1 MLLLLHA
8 VRFLKSNFIFI
19 EGIVQA
25 VQSPFLPSNTTK
37 NTTAFYQNAR
47 IFCCFIQ
54 FVHLVIVY
62 KIENYFINAKN
73 IVYFEQWCYNI
84 TVLNKCT
91 VKNSGR
97 ISPMRNYE
105 PNKILNIALA
115 GHSGSGKTSVAESV
129 LYLTGNVDRLGKI
142 EDGTTFLDF
151 DPEEIKRKSSVL
163 SAVVPVEWKN
173 TKINLID
180 TPGLFDFAGG
190 VAEGIRAADSVL
202 VVVSGKDGVDV
213 GTEKVVNM
221 ATQAGKTKM
230 FFVNGLCDESAR
242 FYRVF
247 EDLKSTFGPAVCPVV
262 VPYIE
267 DGKAEVYVNLFEYRA
282 YKYTEGGKVEPTD
295 MPDLGT
301 RFDGL
306 REAIKEAVAETSEEL
321 LDKFIEGEEF
331 TPEEIILGV
340 SKGVKDGSIIPVFCG
355 DAHNTFGIDQL
366 LNSLV
371 WLAPKADFDEEVGTD
386 VNGEPVE
393 VSVSS
398 DGAAVAIVFKTVLDP
413 FVGKLSYVKVVS
425 GKIATDTPLI
435 NMRTGAAERIT
446 KVLTVK
452 GKKQEDAKYIGAGDI
467 GAIPK
472 LSNTATG
479 DTLCSPLRK
488 VALEGIDY
496 PVANYSMAVYAD
508 SKDDEEKI
516 TQGILK
522 LIEEDPT
529 LKYVH
534 NHETHE
540 RVVTGLGEQQ
550 LDVIVSKLK
559 ARYNIDVKLKKPKV
573 AYRETIRGT
582 VKVQGRHKKQSG
594 GHGQFGDV
602 WIEFSPCD
610 SDGLVFEQT
619 VVGGSV
625 PKGFF
630 PAVEKGLQ
638 DSIKKGPLAGFPVVG
653 LKANLYDGSYH
664 PVDSSEM
671 AFKTAAQIAYKNG
684 LPQAKPVLLE
694 PIGTLKV
701 AVPDSN
707 MGDVMGEV
715 NKRRGRV
722 IGIEAASNGV
732 QVIDA
737 EVPMAEMGDFN
748 TFLRQVTRGRG
759 SYTFDFVRYED
770 APNNIAQKVID
781 ETIKE

>member
-1 MLLLLHA
+1 
-8 VRFLKSNFIFI
+8 
-19 EGIVQA
+19 
-25 VQSPFLPSNTTK
+25 
-37 NTTAFYQNAR
+37 
-47 IFCCFIQ
+47 
-54 FVHLVIVY
+54 
-62 KIENYFINAKN
+62 
-73 IVYFEQWCYNI
+73 
-84 TVLNKCT
+84 
-91 VKNSGR
+91 
-97 ISPMRNYE
+97 MRNYDS
-105 PNKILNIALA
+105 KHILNIALA
-115 GHSGSGKTSVAESV
+115 GHKGSGKTSVAESM
-129 LYLTGNVDRLGKI
+129 LYLTGNVSRLGKI
-142 EDGTTFLDF
+142 EEGNTSLDY
-151 DPEEIKRKSSVL
+151 DPEEVKRKSSVL
-163 SAVVPVEWKN
+163 TAVAPVEWKN

-190 VAEGIRAADSVL
+190 IAEGMRAAESVL

-221 ATQAGKTKM
+221 ATEMGKTKM

-247 EDLKSTFGPAVCPVV
+247 EDLKTVFGPAVCPVV
-262 VPYIE
+262 VPYIN

-282 YKYTEGGKVEPTD
+282 YKYSEGGKVEPTD

-321 LDKFIEGEEF
+321 LEKFIEGEEF

-340 SKGVKDGSIIPVFCG
+340 SQGVREGTIIPVFCG
-355 DAHNTFGIDQL
+355 DAHNTYGIDQL

-371 WLAPKADFDEEVGTD
+371 WLAPKAESGTEIGSD

-393 VSVSS
+393 VTVNS
-398 DGAAVAIVFKTVLDP
+398 DGVPTAIVFKTVIDP
-413 FVGKLSYVKVVS
+413 FVGKLSYIKVLS
-425 GKIATDTPLI
+425 GKISTDTPLV
-435 NMRTGAAERIT
+435 NMRTGANERVT

-452 GKKQEDAKYIGAGDI
+452 GKKQEDTPFISAGDI

-472 LSNTATG
+472 LSDTLSG

-488 VALEGIDY
+488 VTLDGIDY
-496 PVANYSMAVYAD
+496 PVANLSMAVYAD

-522 LIEEDPT
+522 LMEEDPT
-529 LKYVH
+529 IKYVH

-559 ARYNIDVKLKKPKV
+559 SKYNIDVKLKKPKV

-602 WIEFSPCD
+602 WIEFSPSD
-610 SDGLVFEQT
+610 SDGLEFTQT

-638 DSIKKGPLAGFPVVG
+638 DSMKKGTLAGYPVVG
-653 LKANLYDGSYH
+653 VKANLYDGSYH

-671 AFKTAAQIAYKNG
+671 SFKMAASIAFKNG
-684 LPQAKPVLLE
+684 ITQAKPTLLE
-694 PIGTLKV
+694 PIGSLKV
-701 AVPDSN
+701 TVPETHT
-707 MGDVMGEV
+707 GDIMGEV
-715 NKRRGRV
+715 TKRRGRV
-722 IGIEAASNGV
+722 IGMDSTPNGM
-732 QVIDA
+732 QVIEA

-748 TFLRQVTRGRG
+748 TFIKQVTQGRG
-759 SYTFDFVRYED
+759 SFTLDFARYED
-770 APNNIAQKVID
+770 APANVAEKVIAD
-781 ETIKE
+781 SKE

>member
-1 MLLLLHA
+1 
-8 VRFLKSNFIFI
+8 
-19 EGIVQA
+19 
-25 VQSPFLPSNTTK
+25 
-37 NTTAFYQNAR
+37 
-47 IFCCFIQ
+47 
-54 FVHLVIVY
+54 
-62 KIENYFINAKN
+62 
-73 IVYFEQWCYNI
+73 
-84 TVLNKCT
+84 
-91 VKNSGR
+91 
-97 ISPMRNYE
+97 MRNYDS
-105 PNKILNIALA
+105 KHILNIALA
-115 GHSGSGKTSVAESV
+115 GHKGSGKTSVAESM
-129 LYLTGNVDRLGKI
+129 LYLTGNVSRLGKI
-142 EDGTTFLDF
+142 EEGNTSLDY
-151 DPEEIKRKSSVL
+151 DPEEVKRKSSVL
-163 SAVVPVEWKN
+163 TAVAPVEWKN

-190 VAEGIRAADSVL
+190 IAEGMRAAESVL

-221 ATQAGKTKM
+221 ATEMGKTKM
-230 FFVNGLCDESAR
+230 FFVNGLCDKSAR

-247 EDLKSTFGPAVCPVV
+247 EDLKTVFGPAVCPVV
-262 VPYIE
+262 VPYIN

-282 YKYTEGGKVEPTD
+282 YKYSEGGKVEPTD

-321 LDKFIEGEEF
+321 LEKFIEGEEF

-340 SKGVKDGSIIPVFCG
+340 SQGVREGTIIPVFCG
-355 DAHNTFGIDQL
+355 DAHNTYGIDQL

-371 WLAPKADFDEEVGTD
+371 WLAPKAESGTEIGSD

-393 VSVSS
+393 VTVNS
-398 DGAAVAIVFKTVLDP
+398 DGVPTAIVFKTVIDP
-413 FVGKLSYVKVVS
+413 FVGKLSYIKVLS
-425 GKIATDTPLI
+425 GKISTDTPLV
-435 NMRTGAAERIT
+435 NMRTGANERVT

-452 GKKQEDAKYIGAGDI
+452 GKKQEDTPFISAGDI

-472 LSNTATG
+472 LSDTLSG

-488 VALEGIDY
+488 VTLDGIDY
-496 PVANYSMAVYAD
+496 PVANLSMAVYAD

-522 LIEEDPT
+522 LMEEDPT
-529 LKYVH
+529 IKYVH

-559 ARYNIDVKLKKPKV
+559 SKYNIDVKLKKPKV

-602 WIEFSPCD
+602 WIEFSPSD
-610 SDGLVFEQT
+610 SDGLEFTQT

-638 DSIKKGPLAGFPVVG
+638 DSMKKGPLAGYPVVG
-653 LKANLYDGSYH
+653 VKANLYDGSYH

-671 AFKTAAQIAYKNG
+671 SFKMAASIAFKNG
-684 LPQAKPVLLE
+684 ITQAKPTLLE
-694 PIGTLKV
+694 PIGSLKV
-701 AVPDSN
+701 TVPETHT
-707 MGDVMGEV
+707 GDIMGEV
-715 NKRRGRV
+715 TKRRGRV
-722 IGIEAASNGV
+722 IGMDSTPNGM
-732 QVIDA
+732 QVIEA

-748 TFLRQVTRGRG
+748 TFIKQVTQGRG
-759 SYTFDFVRYED
+759 SFTLDFARYED
-770 APNNIAQKVID
+770 APANVAEKVIAD
-781 ETIKE
+781 SKE

>member
-1 MLLLLHA
+1 
-8 VRFLKSNFIFI
+8 
-19 EGIVQA
+19 
-25 VQSPFLPSNTTK
+25 
-37 NTTAFYQNAR
+37 
-47 IFCCFIQ
+47 
-54 FVHLVIVY
+54 
-62 KIENYFINAKN
+62 
-73 IVYFEQWCYNI
+73 
-84 TVLNKCT
+84 
-91 VKNSGR
+91 
-97 ISPMRNYE
+97 MRNYDS
-105 PNKILNIALA
+105 KHILNIALA
-115 GHSGSGKTSVAESV
+115 GHKGSGKTSVAESM
-129 LYLTGNVDRLGKI
+129 LYLTGNVSRLGKI
-142 EDGTTFLDF
+142 EEGNTSLDY
-151 DPEEIKRKSSVL
+151 DPEEVKRKSSVL
-163 SAVVPVEWKN
+163 TAVAPVEWKN

-190 VAEGIRAADSVL
+190 IAEGMRAADSVL

-213 GTEKVVNM
+213 GTEKVVDM

-247 EDLKSTFGPAVCPVV
+247 EDLKTVFGPAVCPVV
-262 VPYIE
+262 VPYIN

-282 YKYTEGGKVEPTD
+282 YKYSEGGKVEPTD
-295 MPDLGT
+295 MPDLGS

-321 LDKFIEGEEF
+321 LEKFIEGEEF

-340 SKGVKDGSIIPVFCG
+340 SQGVREGTIIPVFCG
-355 DAHNTFGIDQL
+355 DAHNTYGIDQL

-371 WLAPKADFDEEVGTD
+371 WLAPKAESGTEIGSD

-393 VSVSS
+393 VTVNP
-398 DGAAVAIVFKTVLDP
+398 DGVPTAIVFKTVIDP
-413 FVGKLSYVKVVS
+413 FVGKLSYIKVLS
-425 GKIATDTPLI
+425 GKISTDTPLV
-435 NMRTGAAERIT
+435 NMRTGANERVT

-452 GKKQEDAKYIGAGDI
+452 GKKQDDTPFIQAGDI

-472 LSNTATG
+472 LSDTLSG

-488 VALEGIDY
+488 VTLDGIDY
-496 PVANYSMAVYAD
+496 PVANLSMAVYAD

-522 LIEEDPT
+522 LMEEDPT
-529 LKYVH
+529 IKYVH

-559 ARYNIDVKLKKPKV
+559 TKYNIDVKLKKPKV

-602 WIEFSPCD
+602 WIEFSPSD
-610 SDGLVFEQT
+610 SEGLEFTQT

-638 DSIKKGPLAGFPVVG
+638 DSMKKGPLAGYPVVG
-653 LKANLYDGSYH
+653 VKANLYDGSYH

-671 AFKTAAQIAYKNG
+671 SFKMAASIAFKNG
-684 LPQAKPVLLE
+684 ITQAKPTLLE
-694 PIGTLKV
+694 PIGSLKV
-701 AVPDSN
+701 TIPETHT
-707 MGDVMGEV
+707 GDIMGEV
-715 NKRRGRV
+715 TKRRGRV
-722 IGIEAASNGV
+722 IGMDSTPNGM
-732 QVIDA
+732 QVIEA

-748 TFLRQVTRGRG
+748 TFIKQVTQGRG
-759 SYTFDFVRYED
+759 SFVLDFARYED
-770 APNNIAQKVID
+770 APANVAEKVIA
-781 ETIKE
+781 EAKP

>member
-1 MLLLLHA
+1 
-8 VRFLKSNFIFI
+8 
-19 EGIVQA
+19 
-25 VQSPFLPSNTTK
+25 
-37 NTTAFYQNAR
+37 
-47 IFCCFIQ
+47 
-54 FVHLVIVY
+54 
-62 KIENYFINAKN
+62 
-73 IVYFEQWCYNI
+73 
-84 TVLNKCT
+84 
-91 VKNSGR
+91 
-97 ISPMRNYE
+97 MRNYDS
-105 PNKILNIALA
+105 KHILNIALA
-115 GHSGSGKTSVAESV
+115 GHKGSGKTSVAESM
-129 LYLTGNVDRLGKI
+129 LYLTGNVSRLGKI
-142 EDGTTFLDF
+142 EEGNTSLDY
-151 DPEEIKRKSSVL
+151 DPEEVKRKSSVL
-163 SAVVPVEWKN
+163 TAVAPVEWKN

-190 VAEGIRAADSVL
+190 IAEGMRAAESVL

-221 ATQAGKTKM
+221 ATEMGKTKM

-247 EDLKSTFGPAVCPVV
+247 EDLKTVFGPAVCPVV
-262 VPYIE
+262 VPYIN

-282 YKYTEGGKVEPTD
+282 YKYSEGGKVEPTD

-321 LDKFIEGEEF
+321 LEKFIEGEEF

-340 SKGVKDGSIIPVFCG
+340 SQGVREGTIIPVFCG
-355 DAHNTFGIDQL
+355 DAHNTYGIDQL

-371 WLAPKADFDEEVGTD
+371 WLAPKAESGTEIGSD

-393 VSVSS
+393 VTVNS
-398 DGAAVAIVFKTVLDP
+398 DGVPTAIVFKTVIDP
-413 FVGKLSYVKVVS
+413 FVGKLSYIKVLS
-425 GKIATDTPLI
+425 GKISTDTPLV
-435 NMRTGAAERIT
+435 NMRTGANERVT

-452 GKKQEDAKYIGAGDI
+452 GKKQEDTPFISAGDI

-472 LSNTATG
+472 LSDTLSG

-488 VALEGIDY
+488 VTLDGIDY
-496 PVANYSMAVYAD
+496 PVANFSMAVYAD

-529 LKYVH
+529 IKYVH

-559 ARYNIDVKLKKPKV
+559 SKYNIDVKLKKPKV

-602 WIEFSPCD
+602 WIEFSPSD
-610 SDGLVFEQT
+610 SDGLEFTQT

-638 DSIKKGPLAGFPVVG
+638 DSMKKGPLAGYPVVG
-653 LKANLYDGSYH
+653 VKANLYDGSYH

-671 AFKTAAQIAYKNG
+671 SFKMAASIAFKNG
-684 LPQAKPVLLE
+684 ITQANPTLLE
-694 PIGTLKV
+694 PIGSLKV
-701 AVPDSN
+701 TVPETHT
-707 MGDVMGEV
+707 GDIMGEV
-715 NKRRGRV
+715 TKRRGRV
-722 IGIEAASNGV
+722 IGMDSTPNGM
-732 QVIDA
+732 QVIEA

-748 TFLRQVTRGRG
+748 TFIKQVTQGRG
-759 SYTFDFVRYED
+759 SFTLDFARYED
-770 APNNIAQKVID
+770 APANVAEKVIAD
-781 ETIKE
+781 SKE

>member
-1 MLLLLHA
+1 
-8 VRFLKSNFIFI
+8 
-19 EGIVQA
+19 
-25 VQSPFLPSNTTK
+25 
-37 NTTAFYQNAR
+37 
-47 IFCCFIQ
+47 
-54 FVHLVIVY
+54 
-62 KIENYFINAKN
+62 
-73 IVYFEQWCYNI
+73 
-84 TVLNKCT
+84 
-91 VKNSGR
+91 
-97 ISPMRNYE
+97 MRNYDS
-105 PNKILNIALA
+105 KHILNIALA
-115 GHSGSGKTSVAESV
+115 GHKGSGKTSVAESM
-129 LYLTGNVDRLGKI
+129 LYLTGNVSRLGKI
-142 EDGTTFLDF
+142 EEGNTSLDY
-151 DPEEIKRKSSVL
+151 DPEEVKRKSSVL
-163 SAVVPVEWKN
+163 TAVAPVEWKN

-190 VAEGIRAADSVL
+190 IAEGMRTAESVL

-221 ATQAGKTKM
+221 ATEMGKTKM

-247 EDLKSTFGPAVCPVV
+247 EDLKTVFGPAVCPVV
-262 VPYIE
+262 VPYIN

-282 YKYTEGGKVEPTD
+282 YKYSEGGKVEPTD

-321 LDKFIEGEEF
+321 LEKFIEGEEF

-340 SKGVKDGSIIPVFCG
+340 SQGVREGTIIPVFCG
-355 DAHNTFGIDQL
+355 DAHNTYGIDQL

-371 WLAPKADFDEEVGTD
+371 WLAPKAESGTEIGSD

-393 VSVSS
+393 VTVNS
-398 DGAAVAIVFKTVLDP
+398 DGVPTAIVFKTVIDP
-413 FVGKLSYVKVVS
+413 FVGKLSYIKVLS
-425 GKIATDTPLI
+425 GKISTDTPLV
-435 NMRTGAAERIT
+435 NMRTGANERVT

-452 GKKQEDAKYIGAGDI
+452 GKKQEDTPFISAGDI
-467 GAIPK
+467 GAVPK
-472 LSNTATG
+472 LSDTLSG

-488 VALEGIDY
+488 VTLDGIDY
-496 PVANYSMAVYAD
+496 PVANLSMAVYAD

-522 LIEEDPT
+522 LMEEDPT
-529 LKYVH
+529 IKYVH

-559 ARYNIDVKLKKPKV
+559 SKYNIDVKLKKPKV

-602 WIEFSPCD
+602 WIEFSPSD
-610 SDGLVFEQT
+610 SDGLEFTQT

-638 DSIKKGPLAGFPVVG
+638 DSMKKGPLAGYPVVG
-653 LKANLYDGSYH
+653 VKANLYDGSYH

-671 AFKTAAQIAYKNG
+671 SFKMAASIAFKNG
-684 LPQAKPVLLE
+684 ITQAKPTLLE
-694 PIGTLKV
+694 PIGSLKV
-701 AVPDSN
+701 TVPETHT
-707 MGDVMGEV
+707 GDIMGEV
-715 NKRRGRV
+715 TKRRGRV
-722 IGIEAASNGV
+722 IGMDSTPNGM
-732 QVIDA
+732 QVIEA

-748 TFLRQVTRGRG
+748 TFIKQVTQGRG
-759 SYTFDFVRYED
+759 SFTLDFAGYED
-770 APNNIAQKVID
+770 APANVAEKVIAD
-781 ETIKE
+781 SKE

>member
-1 MLLLLHA
+1 
-8 VRFLKSNFIFI
+8 
-19 EGIVQA
+19 
-25 VQSPFLPSNTTK
+25 
-37 NTTAFYQNAR
+37 
-47 IFCCFIQ
+47 
-54 FVHLVIVY
+54 
-62 KIENYFINAKN
+62 
-73 IVYFEQWCYNI
+73 
-84 TVLNKCT
+84 
-91 VKNSGR
+91 
-97 ISPMRNYE
+97 MRNYDS
-105 PNKILNIALA
+105 KHILNIALA
-115 GHSGSGKTSVAESV
+115 GHKGSGKTSVAESM
-129 LYLTGNVDRLGKI
+129 LYLTGNVSRLGKI
-142 EDGTTFLDF
+142 EEGNTSLDY
-151 DPEEIKRKSSVL
+151 DPEEVKRKSSVL
-163 SAVVPVEWKN
+163 TAVAPVEWKN

-190 VAEGIRAADSVL
+190 IAEGMRAAESVL

-221 ATQAGKTKM
+221 ATEMGKTKM

-247 EDLKSTFGPAVCPVV
+247 EDLKTVFGPAVCPVV
-262 VPYIE
+262 VPYIN

-282 YKYTEGGKVEPTD
+282 YKYSEGGKVEPTD

-321 LDKFIEGEEF
+321 LEKFIEGEEF

-340 SKGVKDGSIIPVFCG
+340 SQGVREGTIIPVFCG
-355 DAHNTFGIDQL
+355 DAHNTYGIDQL

-371 WLAPKADFDEEVGTD
+371 WLAPKAESGTEIGSD

-393 VSVSS
+393 VTVNS
-398 DGAAVAIVFKTVLDP
+398 DGVPTAIVFKTFIDP
-413 FVGKLSYVKVVS
+413 FVGKLSYIKVLS
-425 GKIATDTPLI
+425 GKISTDTPLV
-435 NMRTGAAERIT
+435 NMRTGANERVT

-452 GKKQEDAKYIGAGDI
+452 GKKQEDTPFISAGDI

-472 LSNTATG
+472 LSDTLSG

-488 VALEGIDY
+488 VTLDGIDY
-496 PVANYSMAVYAD
+496 PVANLSMAVYAD

-522 LIEEDPT
+522 LMEEDPT
-529 LKYVH
+529 IKYVH

-559 ARYNIDVKLKKPKV
+559 SKYNIDVKLKKPKV

-602 WIEFSPCD
+602 WIEFSPSD
-610 SDGLVFEQT
+610 SDGLEFTQT

-638 DSIKKGPLAGFPVVG
+638 DSMKKGPLAGYPVVG
-653 LKANLYDGSYH
+653 VKANLYDGSYH

-671 AFKTAAQIAYKNG
+671 SFKMAASIAFKNG
-684 LPQAKPVLLE
+684 ITQAKPTLLE
-694 PIGTLKV
+694 PIGSLKV
-701 AVPDSN
+701 TVPETHT
-707 MGDVMGEV
+707 GDIMGEV
-715 NKRRGRV
+715 TKRRGRV
-722 IGIEAASNGV
+722 IGMDSTPNGM
-732 QVIDA
+732 QVIEA

-748 TFLRQVTRGRG
+748 TFIKQVTQGRG
-759 SYTFDFVRYED
+759 SFTLDFARYED
-770 APNNIAQKVID
+770 APANVAEKVIAD
-781 ETIKE
+781 SKE

>member
-1 MLLLLHA
+1 
-8 VRFLKSNFIFI
+8 
-19 EGIVQA
+19 
-25 VQSPFLPSNTTK
+25 
-37 NTTAFYQNAR
+37 
-47 IFCCFIQ
+47 
-54 FVHLVIVY
+54 
-62 KIENYFINAKN
+62 
-73 IVYFEQWCYNI
+73 
-84 TVLNKCT
+84 
-91 VKNSGR
+91 
-97 ISPMRNYE
+97 MRNYDS
-105 PNKILNIALA
+105 KHILNIALA
-115 GHSGSGKTSVAESV
+115 GHKGSGKTSVAESM
-129 LYLTGNVDRLGKI
+129 LYLTGNVSRLGKI
-142 EDGTTFLDF
+142 EEGNTSLDY
-151 DPEEIKRKSSVL
+151 DPEEVKRKSSVL
-163 SAVVPVEWKN
+163 TAVAPVEWKN

-190 VAEGIRAADSVL
+190 IAEGMRAAESVL

-221 ATQAGKTKM
+221 ATEMGKTKM

-247 EDLKSTFGPAVCPVV
+247 EDLKTVFGPAVCPVV
-262 VPYIE
+262 VPYIN

-282 YKYTEGGKVEPTD
+282 YKYSEGGKVEPTD

-321 LDKFIEGEEF
+321 LEKFIEGEEF

-340 SKGVKDGSIIPVFCG
+340 SQGVREGTIIPVFCG
-355 DAHNTFGIDQL
+355 DALNTYGIDQL

-371 WLAPKADFDEEVGTD
+371 WLAPKAESGTEIGSD

-393 VSVSS
+393 VTVNS
-398 DGAAVAIVFKTVLDP
+398 DGVPTAIVFKTVIDP
-413 FVGKLSYVKVVS
+413 FVGKLSYIKVLS
-425 GKIATDTPLI
+425 GKISTDTPLV
-435 NMRTGAAERIT
+435 NMRTGANERVT

-452 GKKQEDAKYIGAGDI
+452 GKKQEDTPFISAGDI

-472 LSNTATG
+472 LSDTLSG

-488 VALEGIDY
+488 VTLDGIDY
-496 PVANYSMAVYAD
+496 PVANLSMAVYAD

-522 LIEEDPT
+522 LMEEDPT
-529 LKYVH
+529 IKYVH

-559 ARYNIDVKLKKPKV
+559 SKYNIDVKLKKPKV

-602 WIEFSPCD
+602 WIEFSPSD
-610 SDGLVFEQT
+610 SDGLEFTQT

-638 DSIKKGPLAGFPVVG
+638 DSMKKGPLAGYPVVG
-653 LKANLYDGSYH
+653 VKANLYDGSYH

-671 AFKTAAQIAYKNG
+671 SFKMAASIAFKNG
-684 LPQAKPVLLE
+684 ITQAKPTLLE
-694 PIGTLKV
+694 PIGSLKV
-701 AVPDSN
+701 TVPETHT
-707 MGDVMGEV
+707 GDIMGEV
-715 NKRRGRV
+715 TKRRGRV
-722 IGIEAASNGV
+722 IGMDSTPNGM
-732 QVIDA
+732 QVIEA

-748 TFLRQVTRGRG
+748 TFIKQVTQGRG
-759 SYTFDFVRYED
+759 SFTLDFARYED
-770 APNNIAQKVID
+770 APANVAEKVIAD
-781 ETIKE
+781 SKE

>member
-1 MLLLLHA
+1 
-8 VRFLKSNFIFI
+8 
-19 EGIVQA
+19 
-25 VQSPFLPSNTTK
+25 
-37 NTTAFYQNAR
+37 
-47 IFCCFIQ
+47 
-54 FVHLVIVY
+54 
-62 KIENYFINAKN
+62 
-73 IVYFEQWCYNI
+73 
-84 TVLNKCT
+84 
-91 VKNSGR
+91 
-97 ISPMRNYE
+97 MRNYDS
-105 PNKILNIALA
+105 KHILNIALA
-115 GHSGSGKTSVAESV
+115 GHKGSGKTSVAESM
-129 LYLTGNVDRLGKI
+129 LYLTGNVSRLGKI
-142 EDGTTFLDF
+142 EEGNTSLDY
-151 DPEEIKRKSSVL
+151 DPEEVKRKSSVL
-163 SAVVPVEWKN
+163 TAVAPVEWKN

-190 VAEGIRAADSVL
+190 IAEGMRAAESVL

-221 ATQAGKTKM
+221 ATEMGKTKM

-247 EDLKSTFGPAVCPVV
+247 EDLKTVFGPAVCPVV
-262 VPYIE
+262 VPYIN

-282 YKYTEGGKVEPTD
+282 YKYSEGGKVEPTD
-295 MPDLGT
+295 MPDFGT

-321 LDKFIEGEEF
+321 LEKFIEGEEF

-340 SKGVKDGSIIPVFCG
+340 SQGVREGTIIPVFCG
-355 DAHNTFGIDQL
+355 DAHNTYGIDQL

-371 WLAPKADFDEEVGTD
+371 WLAPKAESGTEIGSD

-393 VSVSS
+393 VTVNS
-398 DGAAVAIVFKTVLDP
+398 DGVPTAIVFKTVIDP
-413 FVGKLSYVKVVS
+413 FVGKLSYIKVLS
-425 GKIATDTPLI
+425 GKISTDTPLV
-435 NMRTGAAERIT
+435 NMRTGANERVT

-452 GKKQEDAKYIGAGDI
+452 GKKQEDTPFISAGDI

-472 LSNTATG
+472 LSDTLSG

-488 VALEGIDY
+488 VTLDGIDY
-496 PVANYSMAVYAD
+496 PVANLSMAVYAD

-522 LIEEDPT
+522 LMEEDPT
-529 LKYVH
+529 IKYVH

-559 ARYNIDVKLKKPKV
+559 SKYNIDVKLKKPKV

-602 WIEFSPCD
+602 WIEFSPSD
-610 SDGLVFEQT
+610 SDGLEFTQT

-638 DSIKKGPLAGFPVVG
+638 DSMKKGPLAGYPVVG
-653 LKANLYDGSYH
+653 VKANLYDGSYH

-671 AFKTAAQIAYKNG
+671 SFKMAASIAFKNG
-684 LPQAKPVLLE
+684 ITQAKPTLLE
-694 PIGTLKV
+694 PIGSLKV
-701 AVPDSN
+701 TVPETHT
-707 MGDVMGEV
+707 GDIMGEV
-715 NKRRGRV
+715 TKRRGRV
-722 IGIEAASNGV
+722 IGMDSTPNGM
-732 QVIDA
+732 QVIEA

-748 TFLRQVTRGRG
+748 TFIKQVTQGRG
-759 SYTFDFVRYED
+759 SFTLDFARYED
-770 APNNIAQKVID
+770 APANVAEKVIAD
-781 ETIKE
+781 SKE

>member
-1 MLLLLHA
+1 
-8 VRFLKSNFIFI
+8 
-19 EGIVQA
+19 
-25 VQSPFLPSNTTK
+25 
-37 NTTAFYQNAR
+37 
-47 IFCCFIQ
+47 
-54 FVHLVIVY
+54 
-62 KIENYFINAKN
+62 
-73 IVYFEQWCYNI
+73 
-84 TVLNKCT
+84 
-91 VKNSGR
+91 
-97 ISPMRNYE
+97 MRNYDS
-105 PNKILNIALA
+105 KHILNIALA
-115 GHSGSGKTSVAESV
+115 GHKGSGKTSVAESM
-129 LYLTGNVDRLGKI
+129 LYLTGNVSRLGKI
-142 EDGTTFLDF
+142 EEGNTSLDY
-151 DPEEIKRKSSVL
+151 DPEEVKRKSSVL
-163 SAVVPVEWKN
+163 TAVAPVEWKN

-190 VAEGIRAADSVL
+190 IAEGMRAAESVL

-221 ATQAGKTKM
+221 ATEMGKTKM

-247 EDLKSTFGPAVCPVV
+247 EDLKTVFGPAVCPVV
-262 VPYIE
+262 VPYIN

-282 YKYTEGGKVEPTD
+282 YKYSEGGKVEPTD

-321 LDKFIEGEEF
+321 LEKFIEGEEF

-340 SKGVKDGSIIPVFCG
+340 SQGVREGTIIPVFCG
-355 DAHNTFGIDQL
+355 DAHNTYGIDQL

-371 WLAPKADFDEEVGTD
+371 WLAPKAELGTEIGSD

-393 VSVSS
+393 VTVNS
-398 DGAAVAIVFKTVLDP
+398 DGVPTAIVFKTVIDP
-413 FVGKLSYVKVVS
+413 FVGKLSYIKVLS
-425 GKIATDTPLI
+425 GKISTDTPLV
-435 NMRTGAAERIT
+435 NMRTGANERVT

-452 GKKQEDAKYIGAGDI
+452 GKKQEDTPFISAGDI

-472 LSNTATG
+472 LSDTLSG

-488 VALEGIDY
+488 VTLDGIDY
-496 PVANYSMAVYAD
+496 PVANLSMAVYAD

-522 LIEEDPT
+522 LMEEDPT
-529 LKYVH
+529 IKYVH

-559 ARYNIDVKLKKPKV
+559 AKYNIDVKLKKPKV

-602 WIEFSPCD
+602 WIEFSPSD
-610 SDGLVFEQT
+610 SDGLEFTQT

-638 DSIKKGPLAGFPVVG
+638 DSMKKGPLAGYPVVG
-653 LKANLYDGSYH
+653 VKANLYDGSYH

-671 AFKTAAQIAYKNG
+671 SFKMAASIAFKNG
-684 LPQAKPVLLE
+684 ITQAKPTLLE
-694 PIGTLKV
+694 PIGSLKV
-701 AVPDSN
+701 TVPETHT
-707 MGDVMGEV
+707 GDIMGEV
-715 NKRRGRV
+715 TKRRGRV
-722 IGIEAASNGV
+722 IGMDSTPNGM
-732 QVIDA
+732 QVIEA

-748 TFLRQVTRGRG
+748 TFIKQVTQGRG
-759 SYTFDFVRYED
+759 SFTLDFARYED
-770 APNNIAQKVID
+770 APANVAEKVIAD
-781 ETIKE
+781 SKE

>member
-1 MLLLLHA
+1 
-8 VRFLKSNFIFI
+8 
-19 EGIVQA
+19 
-25 VQSPFLPSNTTK
+25 
-37 NTTAFYQNAR
+37 
-47 IFCCFIQ
+47 
-54 FVHLVIVY
+54 
-62 KIENYFINAKN
+62 
-73 IVYFEQWCYNI
+73 
-84 TVLNKCT
+84 
-91 VKNSGR
+91 
-97 ISPMRNYE
+97 MRNYDS
-105 PNKILNIALA
+105 KHILNIALA
-115 GHSGSGKTSVAESV
+115 GHKGSGKTSVAESM
-129 LYLTGNVDRLGKI
+129 LYLTGNVSRLGKI
-142 EDGTTFLDF
+142 EEGNTSLDY
-151 DPEEIKRKSSVL
+151 DPEEVKRKSSVL
-163 SAVVPVEWKN
+163 TAVAPVEWKN

-190 VAEGIRAADSVL
+190 IAEGMRAAESVL

-221 ATQAGKTKM
+221 ATEMGKTKM

-247 EDLKSTFGPAVCPVV
+247 EDLKTVFGPAVCPVV
-262 VPYIE
+262 VPYIN

-282 YKYTEGGKVEPTD
+282 YKYSEGGKVEPTD

-321 LDKFIEGEEF
+321 LEKFIEGEEF

-340 SKGVKDGSIIPVFCG
+340 SQGVREGTIIPVFCG
-355 DAHNTFGIDQL
+355 DAHNTYGIDQL

-371 WLAPKADFDEEVGTD
+371 WLAPKAESGTEIGSD

-393 VSVSS
+393 VTVNS
-398 DGAAVAIVFKTVLDP
+398 DGVPTAIVFKTVIDP
-413 FVGKLSYVKVVS
+413 FVGKLSYIKVLS
-425 GKIATDTPLI
+425 GKISTDTPLV
-435 NMRTGAAERIT
+435 NMRTGANERVT

-452 GKKQEDAKYIGAGDI
+452 GKKQEDTLFISAGDI

-472 LSNTATG
+472 LSDTFSG

-488 VALEGIDY
+488 VTLDGIDY
-496 PVANYSMAVYAD
+496 PVANLSMAVYAD

-522 LIEEDPT
+522 LMEEDPT
-529 LKYVH
+529 IKYVH

-559 ARYNIDVKLKKPKV
+559 SKYNIDVKLKKPKV

-602 WIEFSPCD
+602 WIEFSPSD
-610 SDGLVFEQT
+610 SDGLEFTQT

-638 DSIKKGPLAGFPVVG
+638 DSMKKGPLAGYPVVG
-653 LKANLYDGSYH
+653 VKANLYDGSYH

-671 AFKTAAQIAYKNG
+671 SFKMAASIAFKNG
-684 LPQAKPVLLE
+684 ITQAKPTLLE
-694 PIGTLKV
+694 PIGSLKV
-701 AVPDSN
+701 TVPETHT
-707 MGDVMGEV
+707 GDIMGEV
-715 NKRRGRV
+715 TKRRGRV
-722 IGIEAASNGV
+722 IGMDSTPNGM
-732 QVIDA
+732 QVIEA

-748 TFLRQVTRGRG
+748 TFIKQVTQGRG
-759 SYTFDFVRYED
+759 SFTLDFARYED
-770 APNNIAQKVID
+770 APANVAEKVIAD
-781 ETIKE
+781 SKE

>member
-1 MLLLLHA
+1 
-8 VRFLKSNFIFI
+8 
-19 EGIVQA
+19 
-25 VQSPFLPSNTTK
+25 
-37 NTTAFYQNAR
+37 
-47 IFCCFIQ
+47 
-54 FVHLVIVY
+54 
-62 KIENYFINAKN
+62 
-73 IVYFEQWCYNI
+73 
-84 TVLNKCT
+84 
-91 VKNSGR
+91 
-97 ISPMRNYE
+97 MRNYDS
-105 PNKILNIALA
+105 KHILNIALA
-115 GHSGSGKTSVAESV
+115 GHKGSGKTSVAESM
-129 LYLTGNVDRLGKI
+129 LYLTGNVSRLGKI
-142 EDGTTFLDF
+142 EEGNTSLDY
-151 DPEEIKRKSSVL
+151 DPEEVKRKSSVL
-163 SAVVPVEWKN
+163 TAVAPVEWKN

-190 VAEGIRAADSVL
+190 IAEGMRAAESVL

-221 ATQAGKTKM
+221 ATEMGKTKM

-247 EDLKSTFGPAVCPVV
+247 EDLKTVFGPAVCPVV
-262 VPYIE
+262 VSYIN

-282 YKYTEGGKVEPTD
+282 YKYSEGGKVEPTD

-321 LDKFIEGEEF
+321 LEKFIEGEEF

-340 SKGVKDGSIIPVFCG
+340 SQGVREGTIIPVFCG
-355 DAHNTFGIDQL
+355 DAHNTYGIDQL

-371 WLAPKADFDEEVGTD
+371 WLAPKAESGTEIGSD

-393 VSVSS
+393 VTVNS
-398 DGAAVAIVFKTVLDP
+398 DGVPTAIVFKTVIDP
-413 FVGKLSYVKVVS
+413 FVGKLSYIKVLS
-425 GKIATDTPLI
+425 GKISTDTPLV
-435 NMRTGAAERIT
+435 NMRTGANERVT

-452 GKKQEDAKYIGAGDI
+452 GKKQEDTPFISAGDI

-472 LSNTATG
+472 LSDTLSG

-488 VALEGIDY
+488 VTLDGIDY
-496 PVANYSMAVYAD
+496 PVANLSMAVYAD

-522 LIEEDPT
+522 LMEEDPT
-529 LKYVH
+529 IKYVH

-559 ARYNIDVKLKKPKV
+559 SKYNIDVKLKKPKV

-602 WIEFSPCD
+602 WIEFSPSD
-610 SDGLVFEQT
+610 SDGLEFTQT

-638 DSIKKGPLAGFPVVG
+638 DSMKKGPLAGYPVVG
-653 LKANLYDGSYH
+653 VKANLYDGSYH

-671 AFKTAAQIAYKNG
+671 SFKMAASIAFKNG
-684 LPQAKPVLLE
+684 ITQAKPTLLE
-694 PIGTLKV
+694 PIGSLKV
-701 AVPDSN
+701 TVPETHT
-707 MGDVMGEV
+707 GDIMGEV
-715 NKRRGRV
+715 TKRRGRV
-722 IGIEAASNGV
+722 IGMDSTPNGM
-732 QVIDA
+732 QVIEA

-748 TFLRQVTRGRG
+748 TFIKQVTQGRG
-759 SYTFDFVRYED
+759 SFTLDFARYED
-770 APNNIAQKVID
+770 APANVAEKVIAD
-781 ETIKE
+781 SKE

>member
-1 MLLLLHA
+1 
-8 VRFLKSNFIFI
+8 
-19 EGIVQA
+19 
-25 VQSPFLPSNTTK
+25 
-37 NTTAFYQNAR
+37 
-47 IFCCFIQ
+47 
-54 FVHLVIVY
+54 
-62 KIENYFINAKN
+62 
-73 IVYFEQWCYNI
+73 
-84 TVLNKCT
+84 
-91 VKNSGR
+91 
-97 ISPMRNYE
+97 MRNYDS
-105 PNKILNIALA
+105 KHILNIALA
-115 GHSGSGKTSVAESV
+115 GHKGSGKTSVAESM
-129 LYLTGNVDRLGKI
+129 LYLTGNVSRLGKI
-142 EDGTTFLDF
+142 EEGNTSLDY
-151 DPEEIKRKSSVL
+151 DPEEVKRKSSVL
-163 SAVVPVEWKN
+163 TAVAPVEWKN

-190 VAEGIRAADSVL
+190 IAEGMRAAESVL

-221 ATQAGKTKM
+221 ATEMGKTKM

-247 EDLKSTFGPAVCPVV
+247 EDLKTVFGPAVCPVV
-262 VPYIE
+262 VPYIN

-282 YKYTEGGKVEPTD
+282 YKYSEGGKVEPTD

-321 LDKFIEGEEF
+321 LEKFIEGEEF

-340 SKGVKDGSIIPVFCG
+340 SQGVREGTIIPVFCG
-355 DAHNTFGIDQL
+355 DAHNTYGIDQL

-371 WLAPKADFDEEVGTD
+371 WLAPKAESGTEIGSD
-386 VNGEPVE
+386 VNGESVE
-393 VSVSS
+393 VTVNS
-398 DGAAVAIVFKTVLDP
+398 DGVPTAIVFKTVIDP
-413 FVGKLSYVKVVS
+413 FVGKLSYIKVLS
-425 GKIATDTPLI
+425 GKISTDTPLV
-435 NMRTGAAERIT
+435 NMRTGANERVT

-452 GKKQEDAKYIGAGDI
+452 GKKQEDTPFISAGDI

-472 LSNTATG
+472 LSDTLSG

-488 VALEGIDY
+488 VTLDGIDY
-496 PVANYSMAVYAD
+496 PVANLSMAVYAD

-522 LIEEDPT
+522 LMEEDPT
-529 LKYVH
+529 IKYVH

-559 ARYNIDVKLKKPKV
+559 SKYNIDVKLKKPKV

-602 WIEFSPCD
+602 WIEFSPSD
-610 SDGLVFEQT
+610 SDGLEFTQT

-638 DSIKKGPLAGFPVVG
+638 DSMKKGPLAGYPVVG
-653 LKANLYDGSYH
+653 VKANLYDGSYH

-671 AFKTAAQIAYKNG
+671 SFKMAASIAFKNG
-684 LPQAKPVLLE
+684 ITQAKPTLLE
-694 PIGTLKV
+694 PIGSLKV
-701 AVPDSN
+701 TVPETHT
-707 MGDVMGEV
+707 GDIMGEV
-715 NKRRGRV
+715 TKRRGRV
-722 IGIEAASNGV
+722 IGMDSTPNGM
-732 QVIDA
+732 QVIEA

-748 TFLRQVTRGRG
+748 TFIKQVTQGRG
-759 SYTFDFVRYED
+759 SFTLDFARYED
-770 APNNIAQKVID
+770 APANVAEKVIAD
-781 ETIKE
+781 SKE

>member
-1 MLLLLHA
+1 
-8 VRFLKSNFIFI
+8 
-19 EGIVQA
+19 
-25 VQSPFLPSNTTK
+25 
-37 NTTAFYQNAR
+37 
-47 IFCCFIQ
+47 
-54 FVHLVIVY
+54 
-62 KIENYFINAKN
+62 
-73 IVYFEQWCYNI
+73 
-84 TVLNKCT
+84 
-91 VKNSGR
+91 
-97 ISPMRNYE
+97 MRNYDS
-105 PNKILNIALA
+105 KHILNIALA
-115 GHSGSGKTSVAESV
+115 GHKGSGKTSVAESM
-129 LYLTGNVDRLGKI
+129 LYLTGNVSRLGKI
-142 EDGTTFLDF
+142 EEGNTSLDY
-151 DPEEIKRKSSVL
+151 DPEEVKRKSSVL
-163 SAVVPVEWKN
+163 TAVAPVEWKN

-190 VAEGIRAADSVL
+190 IAEGMRAAESVL

-221 ATQAGKTKM
+221 ATEMGKTKM

-247 EDLKSTFGPAVCPVV
+247 EDLKTVFGPAVCPVV
-262 VPYIE
+262 VPYIN

-282 YKYTEGGKVEPTD
+282 YKYSEGGKVEPTD

-321 LDKFIEGEEF
+321 LEKFIEGEEF

-340 SKGVKDGSIIPVFCG
+340 SQGVREGTIIPVFCG
-355 DAHNTFGIDQL
+355 DAHNTYGIDQL

-371 WLAPKADFDEEVGTD
+371 WLAPKAESGTEIGSD

-393 VSVSS
+393 VTVNS
-398 DGAAVAIVFKTVLDP
+398 DGVPTAIVFKTVIDP
-413 FVGKLSYVKVVS
+413 FVGKLSYIKVLS
-425 GKIATDTPLI
+425 GKISTDTPLV
-435 NMRTGAAERIT
+435 NMRTGANERVT

-452 GKKQEDAKYIGAGDI
+452 GKKQEDTPFISAGDI

-472 LSNTATG
+472 LSDTLSG

-488 VALEGIDY
+488 VTLDGIDY
-496 PVANYSMAVYAD
+496 PVANLSMAVYAD

-522 LIEEDPT
+522 LMEEDPT
-529 LKYVH
+529 IKYVH

-559 ARYNIDVKLKKPKV
+559 SKYNIDVKLKKPKV

-602 WIEFSPCD
+602 WIEFSPSD
-610 SDGLVFEQT
+610 SDGLEFTQT

-638 DSIKKGPLAGFPVVG
+638 DSMKKGPLAGYPVVG
-653 LKANLYDGSYH
+653 VKANLYDGSYH

-671 AFKTAAQIAYKNG
+671 SFKMAASIAFKNG
-684 LPQAKPVLLE
+684 ITQAKPTLLE
-694 PIGTLKV
+694 PIGSLKV
-701 AVPDSN
+701 TVPETHT
-707 MGDVMGEV
+707 GDIMGEV
-715 NKRRGRV
+715 IKRRGRV
-722 IGIEAASNGV
+722 IGMDSTPNGM
-732 QVIDA
+732 QVIEA

-748 TFLRQVTRGRG
+748 TFIKQVTQGRG
-759 SYTFDFVRYED
+759 SFTLDFARYED
-770 APNNIAQKVID
+770 APANVAEKVIAD
-781 ETIKE
+781 SKE

>member
-1 MLLLLHA
+1 
-8 VRFLKSNFIFI
+8 
-19 EGIVQA
+19 
-25 VQSPFLPSNTTK
+25 
-37 NTTAFYQNAR
+37 
-47 IFCCFIQ
+47 
-54 FVHLVIVY
+54 
-62 KIENYFINAKN
+62 
-73 IVYFEQWCYNI
+73 
-84 TVLNKCT
+84 
-91 VKNSGR
+91 
-97 ISPMRNYE
+97 MRNYDS
-105 PNKILNIALA
+105 KHILNIALA
-115 GHSGSGKTSVAESV
+115 GHKGSGKTSVAESM
-129 LYLTGNVDRLGKI
+129 LYLTGNVSRLGKI
-142 EDGTTFLDF
+142 EEGNTSLDY
-151 DPEEIKRKSSVL
+151 DPEEVKRKSSVL
-163 SAVVPVEWKN
+163 TAVAPVEWKN

-190 VAEGIRAADSVL
+190 IAEGMRAAESVL

-221 ATQAGKTKM
+221 ATEMGKTKM

-247 EDLKSTFGPAVCPVV
+247 EDLKTVFGPTVCPVV
-262 VPYIE
+262 VPYIN

-282 YKYTEGGKVEPTD
+282 YKYSEGGKVEPTD

-321 LDKFIEGEEF
+321 LEKFIEGEEF

-340 SKGVKDGSIIPVFCG
+340 SQGVREGTIIPVFCG
-355 DAHNTFGIDQL
+355 DAHNTYGIDQL

-371 WLAPKADFDEEVGTD
+371 WLAPKAESGTEIGSD

-393 VSVSS
+393 VTVNS
-398 DGAAVAIVFKTVLDP
+398 DGVPTAIVFKTVIDP
-413 FVGKLSYVKVVS
+413 FVGKLSYIKVLS
-425 GKIATDTPLI
+425 GKISTDTPLV
-435 NMRTGAAERIT
+435 NMRTGANERVT

-452 GKKQEDAKYIGAGDI
+452 GKKQEDTPFISAGDI

-472 LSNTATG
+472 LSDTLSG

-488 VALEGIDY
+488 VTLDGIGY
-496 PVANYSMAVYAD
+496 PVANLSMAVYAD

-522 LIEEDPT
+522 LMEEDPT
-529 LKYVH
+529 IKYVH

-559 ARYNIDVKLKKPKV
+559 SKYNIDVKLKKPKV

-602 WIEFSPCD
+602 WIEFSPSD
-610 SDGLVFEQT
+610 SDGLEFTQT

-638 DSIKKGPLAGFPVVG
+638 DSMKKGPLAGYPVVG
-653 LKANLYDGSYH
+653 VKANLYDGSYH

-671 AFKTAAQIAYKNG
+671 SFKMAASIAFKNG
-684 LPQAKPVLLE
+684 ITQAKPTLLE
-694 PIGTLKV
+694 PIGSLKV
-701 AVPDSN
+701 TVPETHT
-707 MGDVMGEV
+707 GDIMGEV
-715 NKRRGRV
+715 TKRRGRV
-722 IGIEAASNGV
+722 IGMDSTPNGM
-732 QVIDA
+732 QVIEA

-748 TFLRQVTRGRG
+748 TFIKQVTQGRG
-759 SYTFDFVRYED
+759 SFTLDFARYED
-770 APNNIAQKVID
+770 APANVAEKVIAD
-781 ETIKE
+781 SKE

>member
-1 MLLLLHA
+1 
-8 VRFLKSNFIFI
+8 
-19 EGIVQA
+19 
-25 VQSPFLPSNTTK
+25 
-37 NTTAFYQNAR
+37 
-47 IFCCFIQ
+47 
-54 FVHLVIVY
+54 
-62 KIENYFINAKN
+62 
-73 IVYFEQWCYNI
+73 
-84 TVLNKCT
+84 
-91 VKNSGR
+91 
-97 ISPMRNYE
+97 MRNYDS
-105 PNKILNIALA
+105 KHILNIALA
-115 GHSGSGKTSVAESV
+115 GHKGSGKTSVAESM
-129 LYLTGNVDRLGKI
+129 LYLTGNVSRLGKI
-142 EDGTTFLDF
+142 EEGNTSLDY
-151 DPEEIKRKSSVL
+151 DPEEVKRKSSVL
-163 SAVVPVEWKN
+163 TAVAPVEWKN

-190 VAEGIRAADSVL
+190 IAEGMRAAESVL

-221 ATQAGKTKM
+221 ATEMGKTKM

-247 EDLKSTFGPAVCPVV
+247 EDLKTVFGPAVCPVV
-262 VPYIE
+262 VPYIN

-282 YKYTEGGKVEPTD
+282 YKYSEGGKVEPTD

-321 LDKFIEGEEF
+321 LEKFIEGEEF

-340 SKGVKDGSIIPVFCG
+340 SQGVREGTIIPVFCG
-355 DAHNTFGIDQL
+355 DAHNTYGIDQL

-371 WLAPKADFDEEVGTD
+371 WLAPKAESGTEIGSD

-393 VSVSS
+393 VTVNS
-398 DGAAVAIVFKTVLDP
+398 DGVPTAIVFKTVIDP
-413 FVGKLSYVKVVS
+413 FVGKLSYIKVLS
-425 GKIATDTPLI
+425 GKISTDTPLV
-435 NMRTGAAERIT
+435 NMRTGANERVT

-452 GKKQEDAKYIGAGDI
+452 GKKQEDTPFISAGDI

-472 LSNTATG
+472 LSDTLSG

-488 VALEGIDY
+488 VTLDGIDY
-496 PVANYSMAVYAD
+496 PVANLSMAVYAD

-522 LIEEDPT
+522 LMEEDPT
-529 LKYVH
+529 IKYVH

-559 ARYNIDVKLKKPKV
+559 SKYNIDVKLKKPKV

-602 WIEFSPCD
+602 WIEFSPSD
-610 SDGLVFEQT
+610 SDGLEFTQT

-638 DSIKKGPLAGFPVVG
+638 DSMKKGPLAGYPVVG
-653 LKANLYDGSYH
+653 VKANLYDGSYH

-671 AFKTAAQIAYKNG
+671 SFKMAASIAFKNG
-684 LPQAKPVLLE
+684 ITQAKPTLLE
-694 PIGTLKV
+694 PIGSLKV
-701 AVPDSN
+701 TVPETHT
-707 MGDVMGEV
+707 GDIMGEV
-715 NKRRGRV
+715 TKRRGRV
-722 IGIEAASNGV
+722 IGMDSTHNGM
-732 QVIDA
+732 QVIEA

-748 TFLRQVTRGRG
+748 TFIKQVTQGRG
-759 SYTFDFVRYED
+759 SFTLDFARYED
-770 APNNIAQKVID
+770 APANVAEKVIAD
-781 ETIKE
+781 SKE

>member
-1 MLLLLHA
+1 
-8 VRFLKSNFIFI
+8 
-19 EGIVQA
+19 
-25 VQSPFLPSNTTK
+25 
-37 NTTAFYQNAR
+37 
-47 IFCCFIQ
+47 
-54 FVHLVIVY
+54 
-62 KIENYFINAKN
+62 
-73 IVYFEQWCYNI
+73 
-84 TVLNKCT
+84 
-91 VKNSGR
+91 
-97 ISPMRNYE
+97 MRNYDS
-105 PNKILNIALA
+105 KHILNIALA
-115 GHSGSGKTSVAESV
+115 GHKGSGKTSVAESM
-129 LYLTGNVDRLGKI
+129 LYLTGNVSRLGKI
-142 EDGTTFLDF
+142 EEGNTSLDY
-151 DPEEIKRKSSVL
+151 DPEEVKRKSSVL
-163 SAVVPVEWKN
+163 TAVAPVEWKN

-190 VAEGIRAADSVL
+190 IAEGMRAAESVL

-221 ATQAGKTKM
+221 ATKMGKTKM

-247 EDLKSTFGPAVCPVV
+247 EDLKTVFGPAVCPVV
-262 VPYIE
+262 VPYIN

-282 YKYTEGGKVEPTD
+282 YKYSEGGKVEPTD

-321 LDKFIEGEEF
+321 LEKFIEGEEF

-340 SKGVKDGSIIPVFCG
+340 SQGVREGTIIPVFCG
-355 DAHNTFGIDQL
+355 DAHNTYGIDQL

-371 WLAPKADFDEEVGTD
+371 WLAPKAESGTEIGSD

-393 VSVSS
+393 ITVNS
-398 DGAAVAIVFKTVLDP
+398 DGVPTAIVFKTVIDP
-413 FVGKLSYVKVVS
+413 FVGKLSYIKVLS
-425 GKIATDTPLI
+425 GKISTDTPLV
-435 NMRTGAAERIT
+435 NMRTGANERVT

-452 GKKQEDAKYIGAGDI
+452 GKKQEDTPFISAGDI

-472 LSNTATG
+472 LSDTLSG

-488 VALEGIDY
+488 VTLDGIDY
-496 PVANYSMAVYAD
+496 PVANLSMAVYAD

-529 LKYVH
+529 IKYVH

-559 ARYNIDVKLKKPKV
+559 SKYNIDVKLKKPKV

-602 WIEFSPCD
+602 WIEFSPSD
-610 SDGLVFEQT
+610 SDGLEFTQT

-638 DSIKKGPLAGFPVVG
+638 DSMKKGPLAGYPVVG
-653 LKANLYDGSYH
+653 VKANLYDGSYH

-671 AFKTAAQIAYKNG
+671 SFKMAASIAFKNG
-684 LPQAKPVLLE
+684 ITQAKPTLLE
-694 PIGTLKV
+694 PIGSLKV
-701 AVPDSN
+701 TVPETHT
-707 MGDVMGEV
+707 GDIMGEV
-715 NKRRGRV
+715 TKRRGRV
-722 IGIEAASNGV
+722 IGMDSTPNGM
-732 QVIDA
+732 QVIEA

-748 TFLRQVTRGRG
+748 TFIKQVTQGRG
-759 SYTFDFVRYED
+759 SFTLDFARYED
-770 APNNIAQKVID
+770 APANVAEKVIAD
-781 ETIKE
+781 SKE

>member
-1 MLLLLHA
+1 M
-8 VRFLKSNFIFI
+8 K
-19 EGIVQA
+19 
-25 VQSPFLPSNTTK
+25 
-37 NTTAFYQNAR
+37 
-47 IFCCFIQ
+47 
-54 FVHLVIVY
+54 
-62 KIENYFINAKN
+62 
-73 IVYFEQWCYNI
+73 
-84 TVLNKCT
+84 
-91 VKNSGR
+91 
-97 ISPMRNYE
+97 
-105 PNKILNIALA
+105 
-115 GHSGSGKTSVAESV
+115 
-129 LYLTGNVDRLGKI
+129 
-142 EDGTTFLDF
+142 
-151 DPEEIKRKSSVL
+151 
-163 SAVVPVEWKN
+163 WKN

-190 VAEGIRAADSVL
+190 IAEGMRAAESVL

-221 ATQAGKTKM
+221 ATEMGKTKM

-247 EDLKSTFGPAVCPVV
+247 EDLKTVFGPAVCPVV
-262 VPYIE
+262 VPYIN

-282 YKYTEGGKVEPTD
+282 YKYSEGGKVEPTD

-321 LDKFIEGEEF
+321 LEKFIEGEEF

-340 SKGVKDGSIIPVFCG
+340 SQGVREGTIIPVFCG
-355 DAHNTFGIDQL
+355 DAHNTYGIDQL

-371 WLAPKADFDEEVGTD
+371 WLAPKAELGTEIGSD

-393 VSVSS
+393 VTVNS
-398 DGAAVAIVFKTVLDP
+398 DGVPTAIVFKTVIDP
-413 FVGKLSYVKVVS
+413 FVGKLSYIKVLS
-425 GKIATDTPLI
+425 GKISTDTPLV
-435 NMRTGAAERIT
+435 NMRTGANERVT

-452 GKKQEDAKYIGAGDI
+452 GKKQEDTPFISAGDI

-472 LSNTATG
+472 LSDTLSG

-488 VALEGIDY
+488 VTLDGIDY
-496 PVANYSMAVYAD
+496 PVANLSMAVYAD

-522 LIEEDPT
+522 LMEEDPT
-529 LKYVH
+529 IKYVH

-559 ARYNIDVKLKKPKV
+559 SKYNIDVKLKKPKV

-602 WIEFSPCD
+602 WIEFSPSD
-610 SDGLVFEQT
+610 SDGLEFTQT

-638 DSIKKGPLAGFPVVG
+638 DSMKKGPLAGYPVVG
-653 LKANLYDGSYH
+653 VKANLYDGSYH

-671 AFKTAAQIAYKNG
+671 SFKMAASIAFKNG
-684 LPQAKPVLLE
+684 ITQAKPTLLE
-694 PIGTLKV
+694 PIGSLKV
-701 AVPDSN
+701 TVPETHT
-707 MGDVMGEV
+707 GDIMGEV
-715 NKRRGRV
+715 TKRRGRV
-722 IGIEAASNGV
+722 IGMDSTPNGM
-732 QVIDA
+732 QVIEA

-748 TFLRQVTRGRG
+748 TFIKQVTQGRG
-759 SYTFDFVRYED
+759 SFTLDFARYED
-770 APNNIAQKVID
+770 APANVAEKVIAD
-781 ETIKE
+781 SKE

>member
-1 MLLLLHA
+1 
-8 VRFLKSNFIFI
+8 
-19 EGIVQA
+19 
-25 VQSPFLPSNTTK
+25 
-37 NTTAFYQNAR
+37 
-47 IFCCFIQ
+47 
-54 FVHLVIVY
+54 
-62 KIENYFINAKN
+62 
-73 IVYFEQWCYNI
+73 
-84 TVLNKCT
+84 
-91 VKNSGR
+91 
-97 ISPMRNYE
+97 MRNYDS
-105 PNKILNIALA
+105 KHILNIALA
-115 GHSGSGKTSVAESV
+115 GHKGSGKTSVAESM
-129 LYLTGNVDRLGKI
+129 LYLTGNVSRLGKI
-142 EDGTTFLDF
+142 EEGNTSLDY
-151 DPEEIKRKSSVL
+151 DPEEVKRKSSVL
-163 SAVVPVEWKN
+163 TAVAPVEWKN

-190 VAEGIRAADSVL
+190 IAEGMRAAESVL

-221 ATQAGKTKM
+221 ATEMGKTKM

-247 EDLKSTFGPAVCPVV
+247 EDLKTVFGPAVCPVV
-262 VPYIE
+262 VPYIN

-282 YKYTEGGKVEPTD
+282 YKYSEGGKVEPTD

-321 LDKFIEGEEF
+321 LEKFIEGEEF

-340 SKGVKDGSIIPVFCG
+340 SQGVREGTIIPVFCG
-355 DAHNTFGIDQL
+355 DAHNTYGIDQL

-371 WLAPKADFDEEVGTD
+371 WLAPKAESGTEIGSD

-393 VSVSS
+393 VTVNS
-398 DGAAVAIVFKTVLDP
+398 DGVPTAIVFKTVIDP
-413 FVGKLSYVKVVS
+413 FVGKLSYIKVLS
-425 GKIATDTPLI
+425 GKISTDTPLV
-435 NMRTGAAERIT
+435 NMRTSANERVT

-452 GKKQEDAKYIGAGDI
+452 GKKQEDTPFISAGDI

-472 LSNTATG
+472 LSDTLSG

-488 VALEGIDY
+488 VTLDGIDY
-496 PVANYSMAVYAD
+496 PVANLSMAVYAD

-522 LIEEDPT
+522 LMEEDPT
-529 LKYVH
+529 IKYVH

-559 ARYNIDVKLKKPKV
+559 SKYNIDVKLKKPKV

-602 WIEFSPCD
+602 WIEFSPSD
-610 SDGLVFEQT
+610 SDGLEFTQT

-638 DSIKKGPLAGFPVVG
+638 DSMKKGSLAGYPVVG
-653 LKANLYDGSYH
+653 VKANLYDGSYH

-671 AFKTAAQIAYKNG
+671 SFKMAASIAFKNG
-684 LPQAKPVLLE
+684 ITQAKPTLLE
-694 PIGTLKV
+694 PIGSLKV
-701 AVPDSN
+701 TVPETHT
-707 MGDVMGEV
+707 GDIMGEV
-715 NKRRGRV
+715 TKRRGRV
-722 IGIEAASNGV
+722 IGMDSTPNGM
-732 QVIDA
+732 QVIEA

-748 TFLRQVTRGRG
+748 TFIKQVTQGRG
-759 SYTFDFVRYED
+759 SFTLDFARYED
-770 APNNIAQKVID
+770 APANVAEKVIAD
-781 ETIKE
+781 SKE

>member
-1 MLLLLHA
+1 
-8 VRFLKSNFIFI
+8 
-19 EGIVQA
+19 
-25 VQSPFLPSNTTK
+25 
-37 NTTAFYQNAR
+37 
-47 IFCCFIQ
+47 
-54 FVHLVIVY
+54 
-62 KIENYFINAKN
+62 
-73 IVYFEQWCYNI
+73 
-84 TVLNKCT
+84 
-91 VKNSGR
+91 
-97 ISPMRNYE
+97 MRNYDS
-105 PNKILNIALA
+105 KHILNIALA
-115 GHSGSGKTSVAESV
+115 GHKGSGKTSVAESM
-129 LYLTGNVDRLGKI
+129 LYLTGNVSRLGKI
-142 EDGTTFLDF
+142 EEGNTSLDY
-151 DPEEIKRKSSVL
+151 DPEEVKRKSSVL
-163 SAVVPVEWKN
+163 TAVAPVEWKN

-190 VAEGIRAADSVL
+190 IAEGMRAAESVL

-221 ATQAGKTKM
+221 ATEMGKTKM

-247 EDLKSTFGPAVCPVV
+247 EDLKTVFGPAVCPVV
-262 VPYIE
+262 VPYIN

-282 YKYTEGGKVEPTD
+282 YKYSEGGKVEPTD

-321 LDKFIEGEEF
+321 LEKFIEGEEF

-340 SKGVKDGSIIPVFCG
+340 SQGVREGTIIPVFCG
-355 DAHNTFGIDQL
+355 DAHNTYGIDQL

-371 WLAPKADFDEEVGTD
+371 WLAPKAESGTEIGSD

-393 VSVSS
+393 VTVNS
-398 DGAAVAIVFKTVLDP
+398 DGVPTAIVFKTVIDP
-413 FVGKLSYVKVVS
+413 FVGKLSYIKVLS
-425 GKIATDTPLI
+425 GKISTDTPLV
-435 NMRTGAAERIT
+435 NMRTGANERVT

-452 GKKQEDAKYIGAGDI
+452 GKKQEDTPFISAGDI

-472 LSNTATG
+472 LSDTLSG

-488 VALEGIDY
+488 VTLDGIYY
-496 PVANYSMAVYAD
+496 PVANLSMAVYAD

-522 LIEEDPT
+522 LMEEDPT
-529 LKYVH
+529 IKYVH

-559 ARYNIDVKLKKPKV
+559 SKYNIDVKLKKPKV

-602 WIEFSPCD
+602 WIEFSPSD
-610 SDGLVFEQT
+610 SDGLEFTQT

-638 DSIKKGPLAGFPVVG
+638 DSMKKGPLAGYPVVG
-653 LKANLYDGSYH
+653 VKANLYDGSYH

-671 AFKTAAQIAYKNG
+671 SFKMAASIAFKNG
-684 LPQAKPVLLE
+684 ITQAKPTLLE
-694 PIGTLKV
+694 PIGSLKV
-701 AVPDSN
+701 TVPETHT
-707 MGDVMGEV
+707 GDIMGEV
-715 NKRRGRV
+715 TKRRGRV
-722 IGIEAASNGV
+722 IGMDSTPNGM
-732 QVIDA
+732 QVIEA

-748 TFLRQVTRGRG
+748 TFIKQVTQGRG
-759 SYTFDFVRYED
+759 SFTLDFARYED
-770 APNNIAQKVID
+770 APANVAEKVIAD
-781 ETIKE
+781 SKE

>member
-1 MLLLLHA
+1 
-8 VRFLKSNFIFI
+8 
-19 EGIVQA
+19 
-25 VQSPFLPSNTTK
+25 
-37 NTTAFYQNAR
+37 
-47 IFCCFIQ
+47 
-54 FVHLVIVY
+54 
-62 KIENYFINAKN
+62 
-73 IVYFEQWCYNI
+73 
-84 TVLNKCT
+84 
-91 VKNSGR
+91 
-97 ISPMRNYE
+97 MRNYDS
-105 PNKILNIALA
+105 KHILNIALA
-115 GHSGSGKTSVAESV
+115 GHKGSGKTSVAESM
-129 LYLTGNVDRLGKI
+129 LYLTGNVSRLGKI
-142 EDGTTFLDF
+142 EEGNTSLDY
-151 DPEEIKRKSSVL
+151 DPEEVKRKSSVL
-163 SAVVPVEWKN
+163 TAVAPVEWKN

-190 VAEGIRAADSVL
+190 IAEGMRAAESVL

-221 ATQAGKTKM
+221 ATEMGKTKM

-247 EDLKSTFGPAVCPVV
+247 EDLKTVFGPAVCPVV
-262 VPYIE
+262 VPYIN

-282 YKYTEGGKVEPTD
+282 YKYSEGGKVEPTD

-321 LDKFIEGEEF
+321 LEKFIEGEEF

-340 SKGVKDGSIIPVFCG
+340 SQGVREGTIIPVFCG
-355 DAHNTFGIDQL
+355 DAHNTYGIDQL

-371 WLAPKADFDEEVGTD
+371 WLAPKAESGTEIGSD

-393 VSVSS
+393 VTVNS
-398 DGAAVAIVFKTVLDP
+398 DGVPTAIVFKTVIDP
-413 FVGKLSYVKVVS
+413 FVGKLSYIKVLS
-425 GKIATDTPLI
+425 GKISTDTPLV
-435 NMRTGAAERIT
+435 NMRTGANERVT

-452 GKKQEDAKYIGAGDI
+452 GKKQEDTPFISAGDI

-472 LSNTATG
+472 LSDTLSG

-488 VALEGIDY
+488 VTLDGIDY
-496 PVANYSMAVYAD
+496 PVANLSMAVYAD

-522 LIEEDPT
+522 LMEEDPT
-529 LKYVH
+529 IKYVH

-559 ARYNIDVKLKKPKV
+559 SKYNIDVKLKKPKV

-602 WIEFSPCD
+602 WIEFSPSD
-610 SDGLVFEQT
+610 SDGLEFTQT

-638 DSIKKGPLAGFPVVG
+638 DSMKKGSLAGYPVVG
-653 LKANLYDGSYH
+653 VKANLYDGSYH

-671 AFKTAAQIAYKNG
+671 SFKMAASIAFKNG
-684 LPQAKPVLLE
+684 ITQAKPTLLE
-694 PIGTLKV
+694 PIGSLKV
-701 AVPDSN
+701 TVPETHT
-707 MGDVMGEV
+707 GDIMGEV
-715 NKRRGRV
+715 TKRRGRV
-722 IGIEAASNGV
+722 IGMDSTPNGM
-732 QVIDA
+732 QVIEA

-748 TFLRQVTRGRG
+748 TFIKQVTQGRG
-759 SYTFDFVRYED
+759 SFTLDFARYED
-770 APNNIAQKVID
+770 APANVAEKVIAD
-781 ETIKE
+781 SKE

>member
-1 MLLLLHA
+1 M
-8 VRFLKSNFIFI
+8 
-19 EGIVQA
+19 
-25 VQSPFLPSNTTK
+25 
-37 NTTAFYQNAR
+37 
-47 IFCCFIQ
+47 
-54 FVHLVIVY
+54 
-62 KIENYFINAKN
+62 
-73 IVYFEQWCYNI
+73 
-84 TVLNKCT
+84 
-91 VKNSGR
+91 
-97 ISPMRNYE
+97 
-105 PNKILNIALA
+105 
-115 GHSGSGKTSVAESV
+115 
-129 LYLTGNVDRLGKI
+129 
-142 EDGTTFLDF
+142 
-151 DPEEIKRKSSVL
+151 
-163 SAVVPVEWKN
+163 
-173 TKINLID
+173 
-180 TPGLFDFAGG
+180 
-190 VAEGIRAADSVL
+190 L

-221 ATQAGKTKM
+221 ATEMGKTKM

-247 EDLKSTFGPAVCPVV
+247 EDLKTVFGPAVCPVV
-262 VPYIE
+262 VPYIN

-282 YKYTEGGKVEPTD
+282 YKYSEGGKVEPTD

-321 LDKFIEGEEF
+321 LEKFIEGEEF

-340 SKGVKDGSIIPVFCG
+340 SQGVREGTIIPVFCG
-355 DAHNTFGIDQL
+355 DAHNTYGIDQL

-371 WLAPKADFDEEVGTD
+371 WLAPKAELGTEIGSD

-393 VSVSS
+393 VTVNS
-398 DGAAVAIVFKTVLDP
+398 DGVPTAIVFKTVIDP
-413 FVGKLSYVKVVS
+413 FVGKLSYIKVLS
-425 GKIATDTPLI
+425 GKISTDTPLV
-435 NMRTGAAERIT
+435 NMRTGANERVT

-452 GKKQEDAKYIGAGDI
+452 GKKQEDTPFISAGDI

-472 LSNTATG
+472 LSDTLSG

-488 VALEGIDY
+488 VTLDGIDY
-496 PVANYSMAVYAD
+496 PVANLSMAVYAD

-522 LIEEDPT
+522 LMEEDPT
-529 LKYVH
+529 IKYVH

-559 ARYNIDVKLKKPKV
+559 SKYNIDVKLKKPKV

-602 WIEFSPCD
+602 WIEFSPSD
-610 SDGLVFEQT
+610 SDGLEFTQT

-638 DSIKKGPLAGFPVVG
+638 DSMKKGPLAGYPVVG
-653 LKANLYDGSYH
+653 VKANLYDGSYH

-671 AFKTAAQIAYKNG
+671 SFKMAASIAFKNG
-684 LPQAKPVLLE
+684 ITQAKPTLLE
-694 PIGTLKV
+694 PIGSLKV
-701 AVPDSN
+701 TVPETHT
-707 MGDVMGEV
+707 GDIMGEV
-715 NKRRGRV
+715 TKRRGRV
-722 IGIEAASNGV
+722 IGMDSTPNGM
-732 QVIDA
+732 QVIEA

-748 TFLRQVTRGRG
+748 TFIKQVTQGRG
-759 SYTFDFVRYED
+759 SFTLDFARYED
-770 APNNIAQKVID
+770 APANVAEKVIAD
-781 ETIKE
+781 SKE

>member
-1 MLLLLHA
+1 
-8 VRFLKSNFIFI
+8 
-19 EGIVQA
+19 
-25 VQSPFLPSNTTK
+25 
-37 NTTAFYQNAR
+37 
-47 IFCCFIQ
+47 
-54 FVHLVIVY
+54 
-62 KIENYFINAKN
+62 
-73 IVYFEQWCYNI
+73 
-84 TVLNKCT
+84 
-91 VKNSGR
+91 
-97 ISPMRNYE
+97 MRNYDS
-105 PNKILNIALA
+105 KHILNIALA
-115 GHSGSGKTSVAESV
+115 GHKGSGKTSVAESM
-129 LYLTGNVDRLGKI
+129 LYLTGNVSRLGKI
-142 EDGTTFLDF
+142 EEGNTSLDY
-151 DPEEIKRKSSVL
+151 DPEEVKRKSSVL
-163 SAVVPVEWKN
+163 TAVAPVEWKN

-190 VAEGIRAADSVL
+190 IAEGMRAAESVL

-221 ATQAGKTKM
+221 ATEMGKTKM

-247 EDLKSTFGPAVCPVV
+247 EDLKTVFGPAVCPVV
-262 VPYIE
+262 VPYIN

-282 YKYTEGGKVEPTD
+282 YKYSEGGKVEPTD
-295 MPDLGT
+295 MPDLCT

-321 LDKFIEGEEF
+321 LEKFIEGEEF

-340 SKGVKDGSIIPVFCG
+340 SQGVREGTIIPVFCG
-355 DAHNTFGIDQL
+355 DAHNTYGIDQL

-371 WLAPKADFDEEVGTD
+371 WLAPKAESGTEIGSD

-393 VSVSS
+393 VTVNS
-398 DGAAVAIVFKTVLDP
+398 DGVPTAIVFKTVIDP
-413 FVGKLSYVKVVS
+413 FVGKLSYIKVLS
-425 GKIATDTPLI
+425 GKISTDTPLV
-435 NMRTGAAERIT
+435 NMRTGANERVT

-452 GKKQEDAKYIGAGDI
+452 GKKQEDTPFISAGDI

-472 LSNTATG
+472 LSDTLSG

-488 VALEGIDY
+488 VTLDGIDY
-496 PVANYSMAVYAD
+496 PVANLSMAVYAD

-522 LIEEDPT
+522 LMEEDPT
-529 LKYVH
+529 IKYVH

-559 ARYNIDVKLKKPKV
+559 SKYNIDVKLKKPKV

-602 WIEFSPCD
+602 WIEFSPSD
-610 SDGLVFEQT
+610 SDGLEFTQT

-638 DSIKKGPLAGFPVVG
+638 DSMKKGPLAGYPVVG
-653 LKANLYDGSYH
+653 VKANLYDGSYH

-671 AFKTAAQIAYKNG
+671 SFKMAASIAFKNG
-684 LPQAKPVLLE
+684 ITQAKPTLLE
-694 PIGTLKV
+694 PIGSLKV
-701 AVPDSN
+701 TVPETHT
-707 MGDVMGEV
+707 GDIMGEV
-715 NKRRGRV
+715 TKRRGRV
-722 IGIEAASNGV
+722 IGMDSTPNGM
-732 QVIDA
+732 QVIEA

-748 TFLRQVTRGRG
+748 TFIKQVTQGRG
-759 SYTFDFVRYED
+759 SFTLDFARYED
-770 APNNIAQKVID
+770 APANVAEKVIAD
-781 ETIKE
+781 SKE

>member
-1 MLLLLHA
+1 
-8 VRFLKSNFIFI
+8 
-19 EGIVQA
+19 
-25 VQSPFLPSNTTK
+25 
-37 NTTAFYQNAR
+37 
-47 IFCCFIQ
+47 
-54 FVHLVIVY
+54 
-62 KIENYFINAKN
+62 
-73 IVYFEQWCYNI
+73 
-84 TVLNKCT
+84 
-91 VKNSGR
+91 
-97 ISPMRNYE
+97 MRNYDS
-105 PNKILNIALA
+105 KHILNIALA
-115 GHSGSGKTSVAESV
+115 GHKGSGKTSVAESM
-129 LYLTGNVDRLGKI
+129 LYLTGNVSRLGKI
-142 EDGTTFLDF
+142 EEGNTSLDY
-151 DPEEIKRKSSVL
+151 DPEEVKRKSSVL
-163 SAVVPVEWKN
+163 TAVAPVEWKN

-190 VAEGIRAADSVL
+190 IAEGMRAAESVL

-221 ATQAGKTKM
+221 ATEMGKTKM

-247 EDLKSTFGPAVCPVV
+247 EDLKTVFGPAVCPVV
-262 VPYIE
+262 VPYIN

-282 YKYTEGGKVEPTD
+282 YKYSEGGKVEPTD

-321 LDKFIEGEEF
+321 LEKFIEGEEF

-340 SKGVKDGSIIPVFCG
+340 SQGVREGTIIPVFCG
-355 DAHNTFGIDQL
+355 DAHNTYGIDQL

-371 WLAPKADFDEEVGTD
+371 WLAPKAESGTEIGSD

-393 VSVSS
+393 VTVNS
-398 DGAAVAIVFKTVLDP
+398 DGVPTAIVFKTVIDP
-413 FVGKLSYVKVVS
+413 FVGKLSYIKVLS
-425 GKIATDTPLI
+425 GKISTDAPLV
-435 NMRTGAAERIT
+435 NMRTGANERVT

-452 GKKQEDAKYIGAGDI
+452 GKKQEDTPFISAGDI

-472 LSNTATG
+472 LSDTLSG

-488 VALEGIDY
+488 VTLDGIDY
-496 PVANYSMAVYAD
+496 PVANLSMAVYAD

-529 LKYVH
+529 IKYVH

-559 ARYNIDVKLKKPKV
+559 SKYNIDVKLKKPKV

-602 WIEFSPCD
+602 WIEFSPSD
-610 SDGLVFEQT
+610 SDGLEFTQT

-638 DSIKKGPLAGFPVVG
+638 DSMKKGPLAGYPVVG
-653 LKANLYDGSYH
+653 VKANLYDGSYH

-671 AFKTAAQIAYKNG
+671 SFKMAASIAFKNG
-684 LPQAKPVLLE
+684 ITQAKPTLLE
-694 PIGTLKV
+694 PIGSLKV
-701 AVPDSN
+701 TVPETHT
-707 MGDVMGEV
+707 GDIMGEV
-715 NKRRGRV
+715 TKRRGRV
-722 IGIEAASNGV
+722 IGMDSTPNGM
-732 QVIDA
+732 QVIEA

-748 TFLRQVTRGRG
+748 TFIKQVTQGRG
-759 SYTFDFVRYED
+759 SFTLDFARYED
-770 APNNIAQKVID
+770 APANVAEKVIAD
-781 ETIKE
+781 SKE

>member
-1 MLLLLHA
+1 MIY
-8 VRFLKSNFIFI
+8 KEIF
-19 EGIVQA
+19 
-25 VQSPFLPSNTTK
+25 
-37 NTTAFYQNAR
+37 
-47 IFCCFIQ
+47 
-54 FVHLVIVY
+54 
-62 KIENYFINAKN
+62 
-73 IVYFEQWCYNI
+73 
-84 TVLNKCT
+84 
-91 VKNSGR
+91 
-97 ISPMRNYE
+97 PMRNYDA
-105 PNKILNIALA
+105 NKILNIALA
-115 GHSGSGKTSVAESV
+115 GHSGSGKTSVAESI

-142 EDGTTFLDF
+142 EDGNTSLDF

-163 SAVVPVEWKN
+163 SAVAPVEWKN

-190 VAEGIRAADSVL
+190 VSEGVRAADSVL

-213 GTEKVVNM
+213 GTEKVVKA
-221 ATQAGKTKM
+221 ATNAGKTKM

-282 YKYTEGGKVEPTD
+282 YKYTEGGAVVPTD
-295 MPDLGT
+295 MPDMGDRLE
-301 RFDGL
+301 GL
-306 REAIKEAVAETSEEL
+306 REAIREAVAETSEEL
-321 LDKFIEGEEF
+321 LDKFLDGEEF
-331 TPEEIILGV
+331 TPEEIIVGV
-340 SKGVKDGSIIPVFCG
+340 SQGVKEGSIIPVFCG

-371 WLAPKADFDEEVGTD
+371 WLAPKADAGTEIGAD

-393 VSVSS
+393 IAVNA
-398 DGAAVAIVFKTVLDP
+398 DAATSAIVFKTIVDP
-413 FVGKLSYVKVVS
+413 FVGKLSYVKVLS
-425 GKIATDTPLI
+425 GKISTDTPVI
-435 NMRTGAAERIT
+435 NMRTGANERIT
-446 KVLTVK
+446 KVLTIR
-452 GKKQEDAKYIGAGDI
+452 GKKQEDAQYIGAGDI

-472 LSNTATG
+472 LGDTLTG

-488 VALEGIDY
+488 VTLEGIDY

-522 LIEEDPT
+522 LMEEDPT
-529 LKYVH
+529 IRYVH

-550 LDVIVSKLK
+550 LDVVVSKLK
-559 ARYNIDVKLKKPKV
+559 SRYNIDVKLRKPKV

-602 WIEFSPCD
+602 WIEFSPSD
-610 SDGLVFEQT
+610 SDGLEFTQT
-619 VVGGSV
+619 VVGGAV

-638 DSIKKGPLAGFPVVG
+638 ESIKKGPLAGFPVVG
-653 LKANLYDGSYH
+653 IKANLYDGSYH

-671 AFKTAAQIAYKNG
+671 SFKMAASIAFKNG
-684 LPQAKPVLLE
+684 VPQAKPTLLE

-701 AVPDSN
+701 TVPDAN

-715 NKRRGRV
+715 TKRRGRV
-722 IGIEAASNGV
+722 MGMEAGSDNM
-732 QVIDA
+732 QIIDA
-737 EVPMAEMGDFN
+737 EVPMAEMGDFS
-748 TFLRQVTRGRG
+748 TFVRQATQGRG

-770 APNNIAQKVID
+770 APANIAEKVI
-781 ETIKE
+781 EEANK

>member
-1 MLLLLHA
+1 
-8 VRFLKSNFIFI
+8 
-19 EGIVQA
+19 
-25 VQSPFLPSNTTK
+25 
-37 NTTAFYQNAR
+37 
-47 IFCCFIQ
+47 
-54 FVHLVIVY
+54 
-62 KIENYFINAKN
+62 
-73 IVYFEQWCYNI
+73 
-84 TVLNKCT
+84 
-91 VKNSGR
+91 
-97 ISPMRNYE
+97 MRNYDS
-105 PNKILNIALA
+105 KHILNIALA
-115 GHSGSGKTSVAESV
+115 GHKGSGKTSVAESM
-129 LYLTGNVDRLGKI
+129 LYLTGNVSRLGKI
-142 EDGTTFLDF
+142 EEGNTSLDY
-151 DPEEIKRKSSVL
+151 DPEEVKRKSSVL
-163 SAVVPVEWKN
+163 TAVAPVEWKN

-190 VAEGIRAADSVL
+190 IAEGMRAAESVL

-221 ATQAGKTKM
+221 ATEMGKTKM

-247 EDLKSTFGPAVCPVV
+247 EDLKTVFGPAVCPVV
-262 VPYIE
+262 VPYIN

-282 YKYTEGGKVEPTD
+282 YKYSEGGKVEPTD

-321 LDKFIEGEEF
+321 LEKFIEGEEF

-340 SKGVKDGSIIPVFCG
+340 SQGVREGTIIPVFCG
-355 DAHNTFGIDQL
+355 DAHNTYGIDQL

-371 WLAPKADFDEEVGTD
+371 WLAPKAESGTEIGSD

-393 VSVSS
+393 VTVNS
-398 DGAAVAIVFKTVLDP
+398 DGVPTAIVFKTVIDP
-413 FVGKLSYVKVVS
+413 FVGKLSYIKVLS
-425 GKIATDTPLI
+425 GKISTDTPLV
-435 NMRTGAAERIT
+435 NMRTGANERVT

-452 GKKQEDAKYIGAGDI
+452 GKKQEDTLFISAGDI

-472 LSNTATG
+472 LSDTLSG

-488 VALEGIDY
+488 VTLDGIDY
-496 PVANYSMAVYAD
+496 PVANLSMAVYAD

-522 LIEEDPT
+522 LMEEDPT
-529 LKYVH
+529 IKYVH

-559 ARYNIDVKLKKPKV
+559 SKYNIDVKLKKPKV

-602 WIEFSPCD
+602 WIEFSPSD
-610 SDGLVFEQT
+610 SDGLEFTQT

-638 DSIKKGPLAGFPVVG
+638 DSMKKGPLAGYPVVG
-653 LKANLYDGSYH
+653 VKANLYDGSYH

-671 AFKTAAQIAYKNG
+671 SFKMAASIAFKNG
-684 LPQAKPVLLE
+684 ITQAKPTLLE
-694 PIGTLKV
+694 PFGSLKV
-701 AVPDSN
+701 TVPETHT
-707 MGDVMGEV
+707 GDIMGEV
-715 NKRRGRV
+715 TKRRGRV
-722 IGIEAASNGV
+722 IGMDSTPNGM
-732 QVIDA
+732 QVIEA

-748 TFLRQVTRGRG
+748 TFIKQVTQGRG
-759 SYTFDFVRYED
+759 SFTLDFARYED
-770 APNNIAQKVID
+770 APANVAEKVIAD
-781 ETIKE
+781 SKE

>member
-1 MLLLLHA
+1 
-8 VRFLKSNFIFI
+8 
-19 EGIVQA
+19 
-25 VQSPFLPSNTTK
+25 
-37 NTTAFYQNAR
+37 
-47 IFCCFIQ
+47 
-54 FVHLVIVY
+54 
-62 KIENYFINAKN
+62 
-73 IVYFEQWCYNI
+73 
-84 TVLNKCT
+84 
-91 VKNSGR
+91 
-97 ISPMRNYE
+97 MRNYDS
-105 PNKILNIALA
+105 KHILNIALA
-115 GHSGSGKTSVAESV
+115 GHKGSGKTSVAESM
-129 LYLTGNVDRLGKI
+129 LYLTGNVSRLGKI
-142 EDGTTFLDF
+142 EEGNTSLDY
-151 DPEEIKRKSSVL
+151 DPEEVKRKSSVL
-163 SAVVPVEWKN
+163 TAVAPVEWKN

-190 VAEGIRAADSVL
+190 IAEGMRAAESVL

-221 ATQAGKTKM
+221 ATEMGKTKM

-247 EDLKSTFGPAVCPVV
+247 EDLKTVFGPTVCPVV
-262 VPYIE
+262 VPYIN

-282 YKYTEGGKVEPTD
+282 YKYSEGGKVEPTD

-321 LDKFIEGEEF
+321 LEKFIEGEEF

-340 SKGVKDGSIIPVFCG
+340 SQGVREGTIIPVFCG
-355 DAHNTFGIDQL
+355 DAHNTYGIDQL

-371 WLAPKADFDEEVGTD
+371 WLAPKAESGTEIGSD

-393 VSVSS
+393 VTVNS
-398 DGAAVAIVFKTVLDP
+398 DGVPTAIVFKTVIDP
-413 FVGKLSYVKVVS
+413 FVGKLSYIKVLS
-425 GKIATDTPLI
+425 GKISTDTPLV
-435 NMRTGAAERIT
+435 NMRTGANERVT

-452 GKKQEDAKYIGAGDI
+452 GKKQEDTPFISAGDI

-472 LSNTATG
+472 LSDTLSG

-488 VALEGIDY
+488 VTLDGIDY
-496 PVANYSMAVYAD
+496 PVANLSMAVYAD

-522 LIEEDPT
+522 LMEEDPT
-529 LKYVH
+529 IKYVH

-559 ARYNIDVKLKKPKV
+559 SKYNIDVKLKKPKV

-602 WIEFSPCD
+602 WIEFSPSD
-610 SDGLVFEQT
+610 SDGLEFTQT

-638 DSIKKGPLAGFPVVG
+638 DSMKKGPLAGYPVVG
-653 LKANLYDGSYH
+653 VKANLYDGSYH

-671 AFKTAAQIAYKNG
+671 SFKMAASIAFKNG
-684 LPQAKPVLLE
+684 ITQAKPTLLE
-694 PIGTLKV
+694 PIGSLKV
-701 AVPDSN
+701 TVPETHT
-707 MGDVMGEV
+707 GDIMGEV
-715 NKRRGRV
+715 TKRRGRV
-722 IGIEAASNGV
+722 IGMDSTPNGM
-732 QVIDA
+732 QVIEA

-748 TFLRQVTRGRG
+748 TFIKQVTQGRG
-759 SYTFDFVRYED
+759 SFTLDFARYED
-770 APNNIAQKVID
+770 APANVTEKVIAD
-781 ETIKE
+781 SKE

>member
-1 MLLLLHA
+1 
-8 VRFLKSNFIFI
+8 
-19 EGIVQA
+19 
-25 VQSPFLPSNTTK
+25 
-37 NTTAFYQNAR
+37 
-47 IFCCFIQ
+47 
-54 FVHLVIVY
+54 
-62 KIENYFINAKN
+62 
-73 IVYFEQWCYNI
+73 
-84 TVLNKCT
+84 
-91 VKNSGR
+91 
-97 ISPMRNYE
+97 MRNYE
-105 PNKILNIALA
+105 PRNILNIALA
-115 GHSGSGKTSVAESV
+115 GHSGSGKTSVAESI
-129 LYLTGNVDRLGKI
+129 LYLTGNIDRLGKI
-142 EDGTTFLDF
+142 EEGNTSLDY
-151 DPEEIKRKSSVL
+151 DPEEIKRKSSVI
-163 SAVVPVEWKN
+163 SAVAPVEWKN
-173 TKINLID
+173 TKINFID
-180 TPGLFDFAGG
+180 TPGLFDFEGG
-190 VAEGIRAADSVL
+190 ISEGMRAAESVL

-213 GTEKVVNM
+213 GTEKVVKK
-221 ATQAGKTKM
+221 ATDMGKTKM

-247 EDLKSTFGPAVCPVV
+247 EDLKHTFGPAVCPVV

-267 DGKAEVYVNLFEYRA
+267 DGKAEIYVNLFEYRA

-295 MPDLGT
+295 MPDMGSRLE
-301 RFDGL
+301 GL

-321 LDKFIEGEEF
+321 LEKFIDGQEF
-331 TPEEIILGV
+331 TPEEIVLGV
-340 SKGVKDGSIIPVFCG
+340 SKGVKDGSLIPVFCG

-371 WLAPKADFDEEVGTD
+371 WLAPKADSADEIGTD

-393 VSVSS
+393 ITASS
-398 DGAAVAIVFKTVLDP
+398 DGATVAVVFKTVSDP
-413 FVGKLSYVKVVS
+413 FVGKLSYVKVIS
-425 GKIATDTPLI
+425 GKISTDTPLV
-435 NMRTGAAERIT
+435 NMRTGANERIT

-452 GKKQEDAKYIGAGDI
+452 GKKQEDAQYIGAGDI

-472 LSNTATG
+472 LTGTSTG

-488 VALEGIDY
+488 VTLEGVEY
-496 PVANYSMAVYAD
+496 PVANYSMAIYAD

-516 TQGILK
+516 TQGVLK

-529 LKYVH
+529 LKYEH

-550 LDVIVSKLK
+550 LDVVVSRLK
-559 ARYNIDVKLKKPKV
+559 SKYNIDVELRKPKV

-610 SDGLVFEQT
+610 SDGLVFEQS
-619 VVGGSV
+619 VVGGAV

-671 AFKTAAQIAYKNG
+671 SFKMAAQIAYKNG
-684 LPQAKPVLLE
+684 LSQANPVLLE

-701 AVPDSN
+701 MVPDAD
-707 MGDVMGEV
+707 MGDIMGEV
-715 NKRRGRV
+715 TKRRGRV
-722 IGIEAASNGV
+722 MGMESGRDGMQI
-732 QVIDA
+732 IDA

-748 TFLRQVTRGRG
+748 TFVRQATQGRG
-759 SYTFDFVRYED
+759 SYTFTFARYED
-770 APNNIAQKVID
+770 APSAVAKKVI
-781 ETIKE
+781 EEVN

>member
-1 MLLLLHA
+1 
-8 VRFLKSNFIFI
+8 
-19 EGIVQA
+19 
-25 VQSPFLPSNTTK
+25 
-37 NTTAFYQNAR
+37 
-47 IFCCFIQ
+47 
-54 FVHLVIVY
+54 
-62 KIENYFINAKN
+62 
-73 IVYFEQWCYNI
+73 
-84 TVLNKCT
+84 
-91 VKNSGR
+91 
-97 ISPMRNYE
+97 MRNYDS
-105 PNKILNIALA
+105 KHILNIALA
-115 GHSGSGKTSVAESV
+115 GHKGSGKTSVAESM
-129 LYLTGNVDRLGKI
+129 LYLTGNVSRLGKI
-142 EDGTTFLDF
+142 EEGNTSLDY
-151 DPEEIKRKSSVL
+151 DPEEVKRKSSVL
-163 SAVVPVEWKN
+163 TAVAPVEWKN

-190 VAEGIRAADSVL
+190 IAEGMRAAESVL

-221 ATQAGKTKM
+221 ATEMGKTKM

-247 EDLKSTFGPAVCPVV
+247 EDLKTVFGPAVCPVF
-262 VPYIE
+262 VPYIN

-282 YKYTEGGKVEPTD
+282 YKYSEGGKVEPTD

-321 LDKFIEGEEF
+321 LEKFIEGEEF

-340 SKGVKDGSIIPVFCG
+340 SQGVREGTIIPVFCG
-355 DAHNTFGIDQL
+355 DAHNTYGIDQL

-371 WLAPKADFDEEVGTD
+371 WLAPKAESGTEIGSD

-393 VSVSS
+393 VTVNS
-398 DGAAVAIVFKTVLDP
+398 DGVPTAIVFKTVIDP
-413 FVGKLSYVKVVS
+413 FVGKLSYIKVLS
-425 GKIATDTPLI
+425 GKISTDTPLV
-435 NMRTGAAERIT
+435 NMRTGANERVT

-452 GKKQEDAKYIGAGDI
+452 GKKQEDTPFISAGDI

-472 LSNTATG
+472 LSDTLSG

-488 VALEGIDY
+488 VTLDGIDY
-496 PVANYSMAVYAD
+496 PVANLSMAVYAD

-522 LIEEDPT
+522 LMEEDPT
-529 LKYVH
+529 IKYVH

-559 ARYNIDVKLKKPKV
+559 SKYNIDVKLKKPKV

-602 WIEFSPCD
+602 WIEFSPSD
-610 SDGLVFEQT
+610 SDGLEFTQT

-638 DSIKKGPLAGFPVVG
+638 DSMKKGPLAGYPVVG
-653 LKANLYDGSYH
+653 VKANLYDGSYH

-671 AFKTAAQIAYKNG
+671 SFKMAASIAFKNG
-684 LPQAKPVLLE
+684 ITQAKPTLLE
-694 PIGTLKV
+694 PIGSLKV
-701 AVPDSN
+701 TVPETHT
-707 MGDVMGEV
+707 GDIMGEV
-715 NKRRGRV
+715 KKRRGRV
-722 IGIEAASNGV
+722 IGMDSTPNGM
-732 QVIDA
+732 QVIEA

-748 TFLRQVTRGRG
+748 TFIKQVTQGRG
-759 SYTFDFVRYED
+759 SFTLDFARYED
-770 APNNIAQKVID
+770 APANVAEKVIAD
-781 ETIKE
+781 SKE

>member
-1 MLLLLHA
+1 
-8 VRFLKSNFIFI
+8 
-19 EGIVQA
+19 
-25 VQSPFLPSNTTK
+25 
-37 NTTAFYQNAR
+37 
-47 IFCCFIQ
+47 
-54 FVHLVIVY
+54 
-62 KIENYFINAKN
+62 
-73 IVYFEQWCYNI
+73 
-84 TVLNKCT
+84 
-91 VKNSGR
+91 
-97 ISPMRNYE
+97 MRNYDS
-105 PNKILNIALA
+105 KHILNIALA
-115 GHSGSGKTSVAESV
+115 GHKGSGKTSVAESM
-129 LYLTGNVDRLGKI
+129 LYLTGNVSRLGKI
-142 EDGTTFLDF
+142 EEGNTSLDY
-151 DPEEIKRKSSVL
+151 DPEEVKRKSSVL
-163 SAVVPVEWKN
+163 TAVAPVEWKN

-190 VAEGIRAADSVL
+190 IAEGMRAAESVL

-221 ATQAGKTKM
+221 ATEMGKTKM

-247 EDLKSTFGPAVCPVV
+247 EDLKTVFGPAVCPVV
-262 VPYIE
+262 VPYIN

-282 YKYTEGGKVEPTD
+282 YKYSEGGKVEPTD

-321 LDKFIEGEEF
+321 LEKFIEGEEF

-340 SKGVKDGSIIPVFCG
+340 SQGVREGTIIPVFCG
-355 DAHNTFGIDQL
+355 DAHNTYGIDQL

-371 WLAPKADFDEEVGTD
+371 WLAPKAESGTEIGSD

-393 VSVSS
+393 VTVNS
-398 DGAAVAIVFKTVLDP
+398 DGVPTAIVFKTVIDP
-413 FVGKLSYVKVVS
+413 FVGKLSYIKVLS
-425 GKIATDTPLI
+425 GKISTDTPLV
-435 NMRTGAAERIT
+435 NMRTGANERVT

-452 GKKQEDAKYIGAGDI
+452 GKKQEDTPFISAGDI

-472 LSNTATG
+472 LSDILSG

-488 VALEGIDY
+488 VTLDGIDY
-496 PVANYSMAVYAD
+496 PVANLSMAVYAD

-522 LIEEDPT
+522 LMEEDPT
-529 LKYVH
+529 IKYVH

-559 ARYNIDVKLKKPKV
+559 SKYNIDVKLKKPKV

-602 WIEFSPCD
+602 WIEFSPSD
-610 SDGLVFEQT
+610 SDGLEFTQT

-638 DSIKKGPLAGFPVVG
+638 DSMKKGPLAGYPVVG
-653 LKANLYDGSYH
+653 VKANLYDGSYH

-671 AFKTAAQIAYKNG
+671 SFKMAASIAFKNG
-684 LPQAKPVLLE
+684 ITQAKPTLLE
-694 PIGTLKV
+694 PIGSLKV
-701 AVPDSN
+701 TVPETHT
-707 MGDVMGEV
+707 GDIMGEV
-715 NKRRGRV
+715 TKRRGRV
-722 IGIEAASNGV
+722 IGMDSTPNGM
-732 QVIDA
+732 QVIEA

-748 TFLRQVTRGRG
+748 TFIKQVTQGRG
-759 SYTFDFVRYED
+759 SFTLDFARYED
-770 APNNIAQKVID
+770 APANVAEKVIAD
-781 ETIKE
+781 SKE

>member
-1 MLLLLHA
+1 
-8 VRFLKSNFIFI
+8 
-19 EGIVQA
+19 
-25 VQSPFLPSNTTK
+25 
-37 NTTAFYQNAR
+37 
-47 IFCCFIQ
+47 
-54 FVHLVIVY
+54 
-62 KIENYFINAKN
+62 
-73 IVYFEQWCYNI
+73 
-84 TVLNKCT
+84 
-91 VKNSGR
+91 
-97 ISPMRNYE
+97 
-105 PNKILNIALA
+105 
-115 GHSGSGKTSVAESV
+115 
-129 LYLTGNVDRLGKI
+129 
-142 EDGTTFLDF
+142 
-151 DPEEIKRKSSVL
+151 
-163 SAVVPVEWKN
+163 
-173 TKINLID
+173 
-180 TPGLFDFAGG
+180 
-190 VAEGIRAADSVL
+190 
-202 VVVSGKDGVDV
+202 
-213 GTEKVVNM
+213 
-221 ATQAGKTKM
+221 M

-247 EDLKSTFGPAVCPVV
+247 EDLKTVFGPAVCPVV
-262 VPYIE
+262 VPYIN

-282 YKYTEGGKVEPTD
+282 YKYSEGGKVEPTD

-321 LDKFIEGEEF
+321 LEKFIEGEEF

-340 SKGVKDGSIIPVFCG
+340 SQGVREGTIIPVFCG
-355 DAHNTFGIDQL
+355 DAHNTYGIDQL

-371 WLAPKADFDEEVGTD
+371 WLAPKAESGTEIGSD

-393 VSVSS
+393 VTVNS
-398 DGAAVAIVFKTVLDP
+398 DGVPTAIVFKTVIDP
-413 FVGKLSYVKVVS
+413 FVGKLSYIKVLS
-425 GKIATDTPLI
+425 GKISTDTPLV
-435 NMRTGAAERIT
+435 NMRTGANERVT

-452 GKKQEDAKYIGAGDI
+452 GKKQEDTPFISAGDI

-472 LSNTATG
+472 LSDTLSG

-488 VALEGIDY
+488 VTLDGIDY
-496 PVANYSMAVYAD
+496 PVANLSMAVYAD

-529 LKYVH
+529 IKYVH

-559 ARYNIDVKLKKPKV
+559 SKYNIDVKLKKPKV

-602 WIEFSPCD
+602 WIEFSPSD
-610 SDGLVFEQT
+610 SDGLEFTQT

-638 DSIKKGPLAGFPVVG
+638 DSMKKGPLAGYPVVG
-653 LKANLYDGSYH
+653 VKANLYDGSYH

-671 AFKTAAQIAYKNG
+671 SFKMAASIAFKNG
-684 LPQAKPVLLE
+684 ITQAKPTLLE
-694 PIGTLKV
+694 PIGSLKV
-701 AVPDSN
+701 TVPETHT
-707 MGDVMGEV
+707 GDIMGEV
-715 NKRRGRV
+715 TKRRGRV
-722 IGIEAASNGV
+722 IGMDSTPNGM
-732 QVIDA
+732 QVIEA

-748 TFLRQVTRGRG
+748 TFIKQVTQGRG
-759 SYTFDFVRYED
+759 SFTLDFARYED
-770 APNNIAQKVID
+770 APANVAEKVIAD
-781 ETIKE
+781 SKE

>member
-1 MLLLLHA
+1 
-8 VRFLKSNFIFI
+8 
-19 EGIVQA
+19 
-25 VQSPFLPSNTTK
+25 
-37 NTTAFYQNAR
+37 
-47 IFCCFIQ
+47 
-54 FVHLVIVY
+54 
-62 KIENYFINAKN
+62 
-73 IVYFEQWCYNI
+73 
-84 TVLNKCT
+84 
-91 VKNSGR
+91 
-97 ISPMRNYE
+97 MRNYDS
-105 PNKILNIALA
+105 KHILNIALA
-115 GHSGSGKTSVAESV
+115 GHKGSGKTSVAESM
-129 LYLTGNVDRLGKI
+129 LYLTGNVSRLGKI
-142 EDGTTFLDF
+142 EEGNTSLDY
-151 DPEEIKRKSSVL
+151 DPEEVKRKSSVL
-163 SAVVPVEWKN
+163 TAVAPVEWKN

-190 VAEGIRAADSVL
+190 IAEGMRAAESVL

-221 ATQAGKTKM
+221 ATEMGKTKM

-247 EDLKSTFGPAVCPVV
+247 EDLKTVFGPAVCPVV
-262 VPYIE
+262 VPYIN

-282 YKYTEGGKVEPTD
+282 YKYSEGGKVEPTD

-321 LDKFIEGEEF
+321 LEKFIEGEEF

-340 SKGVKDGSIIPVFCG
+340 SQGVREGTIIPVFCG
-355 DAHNTFGIDQL
+355 DAHNTYGIDQL

-371 WLAPKADFDEEVGTD
+371 WLAPKAESGTEIGSD

-393 VSVSS
+393 VTVNS
-398 DGAAVAIVFKTVLDP
+398 DGVPTAIVFKTVIDP
-413 FVGKLSYVKVVS
+413 FVGKLSYIKVLS
-425 GKIATDTPLI
+425 GKISTDTPLV
-435 NMRTGAAERIT
+435 NMRTGANERVT

-452 GKKQEDAKYIGAGDI
+452 GKKQEDTPFISAGDI

-472 LSNTATG
+472 LSDTLSG

-488 VALEGIDY
+488 VTLDGIDY
-496 PVANYSMAVYAD
+496 PVANLSMAVYAD

-529 LKYVH
+529 IKYVH

-559 ARYNIDVKLKKPKV
+559 SKYNIDVKLKKPKV

-602 WIEFSPCD
+602 WIEFSPSD
-610 SDGLVFEQT
+610 SDGLEFTQT

-638 DSIKKGPLAGFPVVG
+638 DSMKKGPLAGYPVVG
-653 LKANLYDGSYH
+653 VKANLYDGSYH

-671 AFKTAAQIAYKNG
+671 SFKMAASIAFKNG
-684 LPQAKPVLLE
+684 ITQAKPTLLE
-694 PIGTLKV
+694 PIGSLKV
-701 AVPDSN
+701 TVPETHT
-707 MGDVMGEV
+707 GDIMGEV
-715 NKRRGRV
+715 TKRRGRV
-722 IGIEAASNGV
+722 IGMDSTPNGM
-732 QVIDA
+732 QVIEA

-748 TFLRQVTRGRG
+748 TFIKQVTQGRG
-759 SYTFDFVRYED
+759 SFTLDFARYED
-770 APNNIAQKVID
+770 ASANVAEKVIAD
-781 ETIKE
+781 SKE

>member
-1 MLLLLHA
+1 
-8 VRFLKSNFIFI
+8 
-19 EGIVQA
+19 
-25 VQSPFLPSNTTK
+25 
-37 NTTAFYQNAR
+37 
-47 IFCCFIQ
+47 
-54 FVHLVIVY
+54 
-62 KIENYFINAKN
+62 
-73 IVYFEQWCYNI
+73 
-84 TVLNKCT
+84 
-91 VKNSGR
+91 
-97 ISPMRNYE
+97 MRNYDS
-105 PNKILNIALA
+105 KHILNIALA
-115 GHSGSGKTSVAESV
+115 GHKGSGKTSVAESM
-129 LYLTGNVDRLGKI
+129 LYLTGNVSRLGKI
-142 EDGTTFLDF
+142 EEGNTSLDY
-151 DPEEIKRKSSVL
+151 DPEEVKRKSSVL
-163 SAVVPVEWKN
+163 TAVAPVEWKN

-190 VAEGIRAADSVL
+190 IAEGMRAAESVL

-221 ATQAGKTKM
+221 ATEMGKTKM

-247 EDLKSTFGPAVCPVV
+247 EDLKTVFGPAVCPVV
-262 VPYIE
+262 VPYIN

-282 YKYTEGGKVEPTD
+282 YKYSEDGKVEPTD

-321 LDKFIEGEEF
+321 LEKFIEGEEF

-340 SKGVKDGSIIPVFCG
+340 SQGVREGTIIPVFCG
-355 DAHNTFGIDQL
+355 DAHNTYGIDQL

-371 WLAPKADFDEEVGTD
+371 WLAPKAESGTEIGSD

-393 VSVSS
+393 VTVNS
-398 DGAAVAIVFKTVLDP
+398 DGVPTAIVFKTVIDP
-413 FVGKLSYVKVVS
+413 FVGKLSYIKVLS
-425 GKIATDTPLI
+425 GKISTDTPLV
-435 NMRTGAAERIT
+435 NMRTGANERVT

-452 GKKQEDAKYIGAGDI
+452 GKKQEDTPFISAGDI

-472 LSNTATG
+472 LSDTLSG

-488 VALEGIDY
+488 VTLDGIDY
-496 PVANYSMAVYAD
+496 PVANLSMAVYAD

-522 LIEEDPT
+522 LMEEDPT
-529 LKYVH
+529 IKYVH

-559 ARYNIDVKLKKPKV
+559 SKYNIDVKLKKPKV

-602 WIEFSPCD
+602 WIEFSPSD
-610 SDGLVFEQT
+610 SDGLEFTQT

-638 DSIKKGPLAGFPVVG
+638 DSMKKGPLAGYPVVG
-653 LKANLYDGSYH
+653 VKANLYDGSYH

-671 AFKTAAQIAYKNG
+671 SFKMAASIAFKNG
-684 LPQAKPVLLE
+684 ITQAKPTLLE
-694 PIGTLKV
+694 PIGSLKV
-701 AVPDSN
+701 TVPETHT
-707 MGDVMGEV
+707 GDIMGEV
-715 NKRRGRV
+715 TKRRGRV
-722 IGIEAASNGV
+722 IGMDSTPNGM
-732 QVIDA
+732 QVIEA

-748 TFLRQVTRGRG
+748 TFIKQVTQGRG
-759 SYTFDFVRYED
+759 SFTLDFARYED
-770 APNNIAQKVID
+770 APANVAEKVIAD
-781 ETIKE
+781 SKE

>member
-1 MLLLLHA
+1 
-8 VRFLKSNFIFI
+8 
-19 EGIVQA
+19 
-25 VQSPFLPSNTTK
+25 
-37 NTTAFYQNAR
+37 
-47 IFCCFIQ
+47 
-54 FVHLVIVY
+54 
-62 KIENYFINAKN
+62 
-73 IVYFEQWCYNI
+73 
-84 TVLNKCT
+84 
-91 VKNSGR
+91 
-97 ISPMRNYE
+97 MRNYDS
-105 PNKILNIALA
+105 KHILNIALA
-115 GHSGSGKTSVAESV
+115 GHKGSGKTSVAESM
-129 LYLTGNVDRLGKI
+129 LYLTGNVSRLGKI
-142 EDGTTFLDF
+142 EEGNTSLDY
-151 DPEEIKRKSSVL
+151 DPEEVKRKSSVL
-163 SAVVPVEWKN
+163 TAVAPVEWKN

-190 VAEGIRAADSVL
+190 IAEGMRAAESVL

-221 ATQAGKTKM
+221 ATEMGKTKM

-247 EDLKSTFGPAVCPVV
+247 EDLKTVFGPAVCPVV
-262 VPYIE
+262 VPYIN

-282 YKYTEGGKVEPTD
+282 YKYSEGGKVEPTD

-321 LDKFIEGEEF
+321 LEKFIEGEEF

-340 SKGVKDGSIIPVFCG
+340 SQGVREGTIIPVFCG
-355 DAHNTFGIDQL
+355 DAHNTYGIDQL

-371 WLAPKADFDEEVGTD
+371 WLAPKAESGTEIGSD

-393 VSVSS
+393 VTVNS
-398 DGAAVAIVFKTVLDP
+398 DGVPTAIVFKTVIDP
-413 FVGKLSYVKVVS
+413 FVGKLSYIKVLS
-425 GKIATDTPLI
+425 GKISTDTPLV
-435 NMRTGAAERIT
+435 NMRTGANERVT

-452 GKKQEDAKYIGAGDI
+452 GKKQEDTPFISAGDI

-472 LSNTATG
+472 LSDTLSG

-488 VALEGIDY
+488 VTLDGIDY
-496 PVANYSMAVYAD
+496 PVANLSMAVYAD

-522 LIEEDPT
+522 LMEEDPT
-529 LKYVH
+529 IKYVH

-559 ARYNIDVKLKKPKV
+559 SKYNIDVKLKKPKV

-602 WIEFSPCD
+602 WIEFSPSD
-610 SDGLVFEQT
+610 SDGLEFTQT

-638 DSIKKGPLAGFPVVG
+638 DSMKKGPLAGYPVVG
-653 LKANLYDGSYH
+653 VKANLYDGSYH

-671 AFKTAAQIAYKNG
+671 SFKMAALIAFKNG
-684 LPQAKPVLLE
+684 ITQAKPTLLE
-694 PIGTLKV
+694 PIGSLKV
-701 AVPDSN
+701 TVPETHT
-707 MGDVMGEV
+707 GDIMGEV
-715 NKRRGRV
+715 TKRRGRV
-722 IGIEAASNGV
+722 IGMDSTPNGM
-732 QVIDA
+732 QVIEA

-748 TFLRQVTRGRG
+748 TFIKQVTQGRG
-759 SYTFDFVRYED
+759 SFTLDFARYED
-770 APNNIAQKVID
+770 APANVAEKVIAD
-781 ETIKE
+781 SKE